1 MGASSSNPL
10 EAAGPTREPKP
21 IKIGVLHSLT
31 GTMSISEISVKDATL
46 LAVEEINAAGGVLGR
61 PLEAVIED
69 GASDLQTFAQKA
81 KQLLLEAQVAVV
93 FGCWTSASRKAVLPA
108 FEHSSGLLF
117 YPVQYEGLE
126 QCPNIFY
133 TGAAPN
139 QQIVPGVNYL
149 LAQGKRKIFLL
160 GSDYI
165 FPRTANLIV
174 KAQLAALGGELAGEV
189 YLPLGSKEVDEAI
202 AHILAVKPDAILNT
216 LNGDSNVAFFQNWR
230 EAGLKPQDLPVMSVS
245 VAEEEVRAIG
255 PENIAGHL
263 VVWNYFQTVDTPEN
277 RKFVKAYK
285 ARYGENRVTDDPI
298 ESAYFGVYL
307 WKQAVEKAGSTD
319 VVKVR
324 AAAKNMEFAA
334 PSGKVKIDAKTQHTW
349 KTVRIGKVK
358 SDGQIE
364 EIWNSGAQVQPDP
377 FLKAYPWAAAL
388 AQRQISLGTR
398 ASLIGLFVILV
409 LITWMAVGV
418 GWIGAVEMKNYLLA
432 IEAASAPAGVPEAA
446 MGVLVQQTL
455 LVASRTQHWLLGAL
469 VLSSIAGI
477 VGFVSVSA
485 IIRNIGLV
493 RKTAELMASG
503 DLTARSPVVSN
514 DAIGVLSSTLNTMA
528 QQISSL
534 LNGLEVRQRQL
545 EERSGELEVAKNAAE
560 AANRAKSTFLAN
572 MTHELR
578 TPLNAIIGY
587 SELLQ
592 EEAIELGEEEFVM
605 DLASINMAGKQLLS
619 IISDILDIS
628 KIEAGKMTLFLE
640 TFEVLN
646 LIEQVVTTVQPMLGK
661 NGNTLIVNC
670 DRNIGT
676 IYSDSSKLR
685 QALLNLASNAAK
697 FTDRGKITINVWK
710 EEGEV
715 LPIDNSEELPA
726 VRSRCQ
732 NPSIVFQVTDTGI
745 GMTEDQ
751 VSRLFGAFAQADD
764 STTRRYGGT
773 GLGLTISR
781 KFCQMMGGDIT
792 VESGFD
798 CGSSFTIRLPVAVKS
813 EKEVA
818 PDREIAEIQVE
829 SSPSVE
835 LETNAAA
842 TEAKQKEVRS
852 QPLDLPDAA
861 TVLVIDDDPD
871 ARDLITR
878 CLSKQGF
885 RVRSSASGQA
895 GLQLASELRP
905 DAITLDVMMPSMNGW
920 AVLSALK
927 ADPDLADIPVIMLTF
942 LDDKNQGLELGA
954 AEYLEK
960 PLDYKRFAALLS
972 KYQRARD

>member
-1 MGASSSNPL
+1 MGASSINPQQ
-10 EAAGPTREPKP
+10 AARP
-21 IKIGVLHSLT
+21 IRAPIEIGILHSLT

-46 LAVEEINAAGGVLGR
+46 LAVEEINEAGGVLGR
-61 PLEAVIED
+61 PLEVVIED

-81 KQLLLEAQVAVV
+81 KQLLQEAQVAVV

-108 FEHSSGLLF
+108 FEQYGGLLF

-126 QCPNIFY
+126 QSPNIFY

-139 QQIVPGVNYL
+139 QQMVPGVNYL

-165 FPRTANLIV
+165 FPRTANRIV

-189 YLPLGSKEVDEAI
+189 YLPLGSMEVDEAI
-202 AHILAVKPDAILNT
+202 ADILAVKPDAILNT
-216 LNGDSNVAFFQNWR
+216 LNGDSNVAFFQKLR
-230 EAGLKPQDLPVMSVS
+230 ESGLNPEDLPVMSAS
-245 VAEEEVRAIG
+245 IAEEEVRAIG
-255 PENIAGHL
+255 PSNIAGHL

-298 ESAYFGVYL
+298 EAAYFGVYL

-319 VVKVR
+319 AVKVR
-324 AAAKNMEFAA
+324 AAAKNMELAA
-334 PSGKVKIDAKTQHTW
+334 PSGKVKIDAETQHTW
-349 KTVRIGKVK
+349 KTVRIGKVR

-364 EIWNSGAQVQPDP
+364 EIWNSGAPVRPDP
-377 FLKAYPWAAAL
+377 FLKSYPWAAAL
-388 AQRQISLGTR
+388 APRRISVGTR

-409 LITWMAVGV
+409 LITWMAAGV
-418 GWIGAVEMKNYLLA
+418 GWIGTAEMKNYLLA
-432 IEAASAPAGVPEAA
+432 IEAASAPAAGVSEAA
-446 MGVLVQQTL
+446 MAVLVEQTL
-455 LVASRTQHWLLGAL
+455 FVASRTQHWLLGAL

-477 VGFVSVSA
+477 VACVSVSA
-485 IIRNIGLV
+485 IIRNLGLL
-493 RKTAELMASG
+493 RETAQLMASG
-503 DLTARSPVVSN
+503 DLTARSPVLSN

-534 LNGLEVRQRQL
+534 LKGLEVRQRQL
-545 EERSGELEVAKNAAE
+545 EERSRELEVAKNAAE

-592 EEAIELGEEEFVM
+592 EEAEELGEADFVM
-605 DLASINMAGKQLLS
+605 DLASINIAGKQLLS

-640 TFEVLN
+640 TFDVSN
-646 LIEQVVTTVQPMLGK
+646 LLEQVVTTVQPLVGK
-661 NGNTLIVNC
+661 NGNTLRVNC
-670 DRNIGT
+670 DRHIGT

-697 FTDRGKITINVWK
+697 FTDRGKIMINVWK

-715 LPIDNSEELPA
+715 LPDDNSEGLSKANSGCPNPA
-726 VRSRCQ
+726 
-732 NPSIVFQVTDTGI
+732 IVFQVTDTGI
-745 GMTEDQ
+745 GMTEEQ
-751 VSRLFGAFAQADD
+751 LSRLFGAFSQADD

-792 VESGFD
+792 VESKFE
-798 CGSSFTIRLPVAVKS
+798 CGSTFTIRLPVAVKS
-813 EKEVA
+813 QKE
-818 PDREIAEIQVE
+818 AEGDGDL
-829 SSPSVE
+829 S
-835 LETNAAA
+835 ET
-842 TEAKQKEVRS
+842 AKQLPQP
-852 QPLDLPDAA
+852 QPLQLPYAA

-871 ARDLITR
+871 SRDLITR

-885 RVRSSASGQA
+885 QVRSSASGEA
-895 GLQLASELRP
+895 GLQLAKDLLP
-905 DAITLDVMMPSMNGW
+905 DAITLDVMMPSMDGW

-927 ADPDLADIPVIMLTF
+927 ADRDLADIPVIMLTF
-942 LDDKNQGLELGA
+942 LDDKTQGLELGA
-954 AEYLEK
+954 AEYLRK
-960 PLDYKRFAALLS
+960 PLDYKHFAALLS
-972 KYQRARD
+972 KYQRSEKLVDC

>member
-10 EAAGPTREPKP
+10 EAAGPIAQP
-21 IKIGVLHSLT
+21 IEIGVLHSLT

-61 PLEAVIED
+61 PLEALIED

-108 FEHSSGLLF
+108 FEQSNGLLF

-126 QCPNIFY
+126 QCPNIIY

-189 YLPLGSKEVDEAI
+189 YLPLGSRDVDEAI

-216 LNGDSNVAFFQNWR
+216 LNGDSNVAFFQKLR

-245 VAEEEVRAIG
+245 VAEDEVRAIG
-255 PENIAGHL
+255 AENIAGHL
-263 VVWNYFQTVDTPEN
+263 VVWNYFQTVDSAEN

-298 ESAYFGVYL
+298 EAAYLGVYL

-324 AAAKNMEFAA
+324 AAAKNIEFAA
-334 PSGKVKIDAKTQHTW
+334 PSGMVKIDAQTQHIW
-349 KTVRIGKVK
+349 KTVRIGKVR
-358 SDGQIE
+358 SDGQID
-364 EIWNSGAQVQPDP
+364 EIWNSGAPVQPDP
-377 FLKAYPWAAAL
+377 FLKSYPWAAAL
-388 AQRQISLGTR
+388 VPRQISVGTR

-418 GWIGAVEMKNYLLA
+418 GWMGSVEMQNYLLA
-432 IEAASAPAGVPEAA
+432 IEAVSAAGVPESA
-446 MGVLVQQTL
+446 MAVLVQQTL
-455 LVASRTQHWLLGAL
+455 AVASRTQHLLLGAL

-477 VGFVSVSA
+477 LSCVSVSA
-485 IIRNIGLV
+485 IIRNLGLL
-493 RKTAELMASG
+493 RETAELMASG
-503 DLTARSPVVSN
+503 DFTVRSPVVSN

-528 QQISSL
+528 QQINSL
-534 LNGLEVRQRQL
+534 LKGLEVRQRQL
-545 EERSGELEVAKNAAE
+545 EERSRELEVAKNAAE

-605 DLASINMAGKQLLS
+605 DLASINLAGKQLLN

-640 TFEVLN
+640 TFDVWK
-646 LIEQVVTTVQPMLGK
+646 LIEQVVTTVQPLVGK
-661 NGNTLIVNC
+661 NGNSLSINC
-670 DRNIGT
+670 DNIGT
-676 IYSDSSKLR
+676 IYSDFSKLR
-685 QALLNLASNAAK
+685 QALLNLASNSAK
-697 FTDRGKITINVWK
+697 FTDRGKITINVWQEAGK
-710 EEGEV
+710 V
-715 LPIDNSEELPA
+715 SSVDNSEELLTAISLCEKPA
-726 VRSRCQ
+726 ML
-732 NPSIVFQVTDTGI
+732 VFQVTDTGI
-745 GMTEDQ
+745 GMTDDQ
-751 VSRLFGAFAQADD
+751 VSSLFGAFTQADD
-764 STTRRYGGT
+764 STTRKYGGT

-792 VESGFD
+792 VESEFD
-798 CGSSFTIRLPVAVKS
+798 CGSTFTIRLPLMVKS
-813 EKEVA
+813 EKEVEG
-818 PDREIAEIQVE
+818 DRAIAEIPADA
-829 SSPSVE
+829 SSNLDTIVVPIEV
-835 LETNAAA
+835 N
-842 TEAKQKEVRS
+842 KPIEVRS
-852 QPLDLPDAA
+852 QPLELPNAA

-885 RVRSSASGQA
+885 RVRSSASGEA
-895 GLQLASELRP
+895 GLQLAKELLP
-905 DAITLDVMMPSMNGW
+905 DAITLDVMMPSMDGW

-927 ADPDLADIPVIMLTF
+927 ADRDLANIPVIMLTF

-954 AEYLEK
+954 AEYLRK

-972 KYQRARD
+972 KYQRQ

>member
-1 MGASSSNPL
+1 MGARSSNPL
-10 EAAGPTREPKP
+10 EAAGPTRSP
-21 IKIGVLHSLT
+21 IEIGVLHSLT

-61 PLEAVIED
+61 PLKAVIED

-81 KQLLLEAQVAVV
+81 KQLLLESQVKVV

-108 FEHSSGLLF
+108 FEQSSGLLF

-165 FPRTANLIV
+165 FPRTANRIV

-189 YLPLGSKEVDEAI
+189 YLPLGSRDVDEAI
-202 AHILAVKPDAILNT
+202 AHIVAVKPDAILNT
-216 LNGDSNVAFFQNWR
+216 LNGDSNVAFFLRLR
-230 EAGLKPQDLPVMSVS
+230 EAGLKPEDLPVMSVS
-245 VAEEEVRAIG
+245 IAEEEVRAIG
-255 PENIAGHL
+255 PSNIAGHL
-263 VVWNYFQTVDTPEN
+263 VVWNYFQTVDTAEN

-298 ESAYFGVYL
+298 EAAYLGVYL

-319 VVKVR
+319 MVKVR
-324 AAAKNMEFAA
+324 AAAKNIEFAA
-334 PSGKVKIDAKTQHTW
+334 PSGKVKIDAQTQHTW
-349 KTVRIGKVK
+349 KTVRIGKVRP
-358 SDGQIE
+358 DGQIE
-364 EIWNSGAQVQPDP
+364 EIWNSGTPVQPDP
-377 FLKAYPWAAAL
+377 FLKNYPWAAAL
-388 AQRQISLGTR
+388 APRQISLGSR

-418 GWIGAVEMKNYLLA
+418 GWMGSVEMQNYLLA
-432 IEAASAPAGVPEAA
+432 IEAASAAGAPESA
-446 MGVLVQQTL
+446 MAVLVQQTL
-455 LVASRTQHWLLGAL
+455 AVASRTQHLLLGAL

-477 VGFVSVSA
+477 FACGSVSA
-485 IIRNIGLV
+485 IIRNLGLL
-493 RKTAELMASG
+493 RETAQLMASG

-514 DAIGVLSSTLNTMA
+514 DAIGVLSSALNTMA

-534 LNGLEVRQRQL
+534 LKGLEVRQRQL

-605 DLASINMAGKQLLS
+605 DLASINMAGKQLLN

-646 LIEQVVTTVQPMLGK
+646 LVEQVVTTVQPLVGK
-661 NGNTLIVNC
+661 NGNTLSVNC
-670 DRNIGT
+670 DPNIGT
-676 IYSDSSKLR
+676 IYSDFSKLR

-710 EEGEV
+710 EEREV
-715 LPIDNSEELPA
+715 LPADNSEELSATP
-726 VRSRCQ
+726 SRRE
-732 NPSIVFQVTDTGI
+732 NSAIVFQVIDTGI
-745 GMTEDQ
+745 GMTDDQ
-751 VSRLFGAFAQADD
+751 VSRLFGAFSQADD

-792 VESGFD
+792 VESEFD
-798 CGSSFTIRLPVAVKS
+798 CGSTFTIRLPLMVKS
-813 EKEVA
+813 EKEVKG
-818 PDREIAEIQVE
+818 DRAITEISADT
-829 SSPSVE
+829 SSNLDTSVVPIEVKKPVE
-835 LETNAAA
+835 L
-842 TEAKQKEVRS
+842 RS
-852 QPLDLPDAA
+852 QPLELPNAA

-885 RVRSSASGQA
+885 RVLSSASGEA
-895 GLQLASELRP
+895 GLLLAKELRP
-905 DAITLDVMMPSMNGW
+905 DAITLDVMMPSMDGW

-927 ADPDLADIPVIMLTF
+927 ADRDLADIPVIMLTF

-954 AEYLEK
+954 AEYLRK
-960 PLDYKRFAALLS
+960 PLDYKRFADLLS
-972 KYQRARD
+972 KYQLTVDS

>member
-10 EAAGPTREPKP
+10 KAAGPIREP
-21 IKIGVLHSLT
+21 IEIGILHSLT
-31 GTMSISEISVKDATL
+31 GTMSIGEISVKDATL

-81 KQLLLEAQVAVV
+81 KQLLQEARVAVV

-108 FEHSSGLLF
+108 FEQYGGLLF

-126 QCPNIFY
+126 QCPNVFY

-165 FPRTANLIV
+165 FPRTANTIV

-189 YLPLGSKEVDEAI
+189 YLPLGSMEVEEAI

-216 LNGDSNVAFFQNWR
+216 LNGDSNVAFFQKLA
-230 EAGLKPQDLPVMSVS
+230 EAGLKPEDLPVMSAS
-245 VAEEEVRAIG
+245 IAEEEVRAIG
-255 PENIAGHL
+255 PSNIAGHL

-285 ARYGENRVTDDPI
+285 ARYGQNRVTDDPI
-298 ESAYFGVYL
+298 EAAYFGVYL

-319 VVKVR
+319 AVKVR

-334 PSGKVKIDAKTQHTW
+334 PSGKVKIDAQTQHTW
-349 KTVRIGKVK
+349 KTVRIGKVRL
-358 SDGQIE
+358 DGQIE
-364 EIWNSGAQVQPDP
+364 EIWNSGAPVRPDP
-377 FLKAYPWAAAL
+377 FLKSYPWAAAL
-388 AQRQISLGTR
+388 APRRISVGTR
-398 ASLIGLFVILV
+398 ASLIGLFAILV
-409 LITWMAVGV
+409 LITWMAAGV
-418 GWIGAVEMKNYLLA
+418 GWMGIVQMKNYLLA
-432 IEAASAPAGVPEAA
+432 IEAASDPAAGVSEAA

-455 LVASRTQHWLLGAL
+455 FVASRTQHWLLGAL

-477 VGFVSVSA
+477 AACVSVSA
-485 IIRNIGLV
+485 IIRNLGLL
-493 RKTAELMASG
+493 RKTAQLMASG

-514 DAIGVLSSTLNTMA
+514 DAIGVLSSALNTMA
-528 QQISSL
+528 QQINSL
-534 LNGLEVRQRQL
+534 LKGLEVRQRQL
-545 EERSGELEVAKNAAE
+545 EERSRELEVAKNAAE

-592 EEAIELGEEEFVM
+592 EEAQELGEEDFVM
-605 DLASINMAGKQLLS
+605 DLASINIAGKQLLN

-640 TFEVLN
+640 TFDVLN
-646 LIEQVVTTVQPMLGK
+646 LLEQVVTTVQPLVGK

-670 DRNIGT
+670 DRNVGS

-685 QALLNLASNAAK
+685 QALLNLTSNAAK

-710 EEGEV
+710 EEEREV
-715 LPIDNSEELPA
+715 LPPDTSEELSIA
-726 VRSRCQ
+726 NSGCQ
-732 NPSIVFQVTDTGI
+732 NPAIVFQVTDTGI

-751 VSRLFGAFAQADD
+751 LSRLFGAFSQADD

-781 KFCQMMGGDIT
+781 RFCQMMGGDIT
-792 VESGFD
+792 VESEFD
-798 CGSSFTIRLPVAVKS
+798 CGSTFTIRLPVAVQS
-813 EKEVA
+813 
-818 PDREIAEIQVE
+818 
-829 SSPSVE
+829 
-835 LETNAAA
+835 
-842 TEAKQKEVRS
+842 QKEAQGDESLPETRDKLRP
-852 QPLDLPDAA
+852 QPLQLPDAA

-871 ARDLITR
+871 SRDLITR

-885 RVRSSASGQA
+885 QVRSSASGEA
-895 GLQLASELRP
+895 GLELAKELLP
-905 DAITLDVMMPSMNGW
+905 AAITLDVMMPSMDGW

-927 ADPDLADIPVIMLTF
+927 ADRDLADIPVIMLTF

-954 AEYLEK
+954 AEYLRK
-960 PLDYKRFAALLS
+960 PVDYKHFADLLS
-972 KYQRARD
+972 KYQRPRN

>member
-1 MGASSSNPL
+1 MGARSSNPL
-10 EAAGPTREPKP
+10 EAAGPTREP

-31 GTMSISEISVKDATL
+31 GTMSISEISVKDGTL

-93 FGCWTSASRKAVLPA
+93 FGCWTSASRKAVQPA
-108 FEHSSGLLF
+108 FERCSGLLF

-189 YLPLGSKEVDEAI
+189 YLPLGSREVGEAI
-202 AHILAVKPDAILNT
+202 ADILAVKPDAILNT
-216 LNGDSNVAFFQNWR
+216 LNGCSNVAFFLHLR
-230 EAGLKPQDLPVMSVS
+230 EAGLKPEDLPVMSVS
-245 VAEEEVRAIG
+245 VAEEEVRTIG
-255 PENIAGHL
+255 PSNIAGHL

-298 ESAYFGVYL
+298 EAAYLGVYL

-324 AAAKNMEFAA
+324 AAAKNIEFAA
-334 PSGKVKIDAKTQHTW
+334 PSGKVKIDAQTQHTW
-349 KTVRIGKVK
+349 KTVRIGKVRL
-358 SDGQIE
+358 DGQIE
-364 EIWNSGAQVQPDP
+364 EIWNSGAPVRPDP
-377 FLKAYPWAAAL
+377 FLKSYPWAAAL
-388 AQRQISLGTR
+388 APRQISLGSR

-418 GWIGAVEMKNYLLA
+418 GWMGSVEIKNYLLV
-432 IEAASAPAGVPEAA
+432 IKTASAPAGVSEAA
-446 MGVLVQQTL
+446 MAVLVQQTL
-455 LVASRTQHWLLGAL
+455 AVVSRTQHWLLGAL
-469 VLSSIAGI
+469 VLSAIAGI

-485 IIRNIGLV
+485 ILRNLGLL
-493 RKTAELMASG
+493 RETAEQMASG

-534 LNGLEVRQRQL
+534 LSGLEVRQRQL
-545 EERSGELEVAKNAAE
+545 EERSAQLEVAKNAAE
-560 AANRAKSTFLAN
+560 AANRAKSSFLAN

-592 EEAIELGEEEFVM
+592 EEALELGEEEFVM
-605 DLASINMAGKQLLS
+605 DLASINIAGKQLLN

-646 LIEQVVTTVQPMLGK
+646 LIEQVVTTVQPMVGK

-676 IYSDSSKLR
+676 IYADSSKLR
-685 QALLNLASNAAK
+685 QALLNLVSNAAK
-697 FTDRGKITINVWK
+697 FTDQGKITINVWK

-715 LPIDNSEELPA
+715 LPLDNSEELSA
-726 VRSRCQ
+726 ARSRSQ
-732 NPSIVFQVTDTGI
+732 MPSIVFQVTDTGI

-764 STTRRYGGT
+764 STSRRYGGT

-792 VESGFD
+792 LESKFD
-798 CGSSFTIRLPVAVKS
+798 CGSTFTIRLPVV
-813 EKEVA
+813 
-818 PDREIAEIQVE
+818 VE
-829 SSPSVE
+829 SQTE
-835 LETNAAA
+835 ETP
-842 TEAKQKEVRS
+842 VRL

-861 TVLVIDDDPD
+861 TVLVIDDDPN
-871 ARDLITR
+871 ARDLMTR
-878 CLSKQGF
+878 CLSKQRF
-885 RVRSSASGQA
+885 RVHSSASGEG
-895 GLQLASELRP
+895 GLLLAKELRP
-905 DAITLDVMMPSMNGW
+905 DAIILDVMMPSMDGW

-927 ADPDLADIPVIMLTF
+927 ADPDLADIPVIMITF
-942 LDDKNQGLELGA
+942 VDDKNHGLKLGA
-954 AEYLEK
+954 AEYLRK
-960 PLDYKRFAALLS
+960 PLDYKHFAALLS
-972 KYQRARD
+972 KYQDLGK

>member
-1 MGASSSNPL
+1 MGARSSNPL
-10 EAAGPTREPKP
+10 EAAGPTREP

-93 FGCWTSASRKAVLPA
+93 FGCWTSASRKAVQPA
-108 FEHSSGLLF
+108 FAHRSGLLF

-126 QCPNIFY
+126 QCPNTFY

-165 FPRTANLIV
+165 FPRTANRIV
-174 KAQLAALGGELAGEV
+174 KAQLAALGGELAGEA
-189 YLPLGSKEVDEAI
+189 YLPLGSKEVGEAI
-202 AHILAVKPDAILNT
+202 ADILAVKPDAILNT
-216 LNGDSNVAFFQNWR
+216 LNGDSNVAFFLHLR
-230 EAGLKPQDLPVMSVS
+230 EAGLKPEDLPVMSVS
-245 VAEEEVRAIG
+245 VAEEEVRTIG
-255 PENIAGHL
+255 PSNIAGHL

-298 ESAYFGVYL
+298 EAAYLGVYL

-324 AAAKNMEFAA
+324 AAAKNIEFAA
-334 PSGKVKIDAKTQHTW
+334 PSGKVKIDAQTQHTW
-349 KTVRIGKVK
+349 KTVRIGKVRL
-358 SDGQIE
+358 DGQIE
-364 EIWNSGAQVQPDP
+364 EIWNSGAPVRPDP
-377 FLKAYPWAAAL
+377 FLKSYPWAAAL
-388 AQRQISLGTR
+388 APRQISLGSR

-418 GWIGAVEMKNYLLA
+418 GWMGSVEIKNYLLV
-432 IEAASAPAGVPEAA
+432 IKTASGSAGVSEAA
-446 MGVLVQQTL
+446 MAVLVQQTL
-455 LVASRTQHWLLGAL
+455 AVVSRTQHWLLGAL
-469 VLSSIAGI
+469 VLSAIAGI

-485 IIRNIGLV
+485 IIRNLGLL
-493 RKTAELMASG
+493 RETAEQMSSG

-534 LNGLEVRQRQL
+534 LSGLEVRQRQL
-545 EERSGELEVAKNAAE
+545 EERSAQLEVAKNAAE
-560 AANRAKSTFLAN
+560 AANRAKSSFLAN

-592 EEAIELGEEEFVM
+592 EEALELGEEEFVM
-605 DLASINMAGKQLLS
+605 DLASINIAGKQLLN

-640 TFEVLN
+640 NVEVLN
-646 LIEQVVTTVQPMLGK
+646 LIEQVVTTVQPMVGK

-676 IYSDSSKLR
+676 IYADSSKLR
-685 QALLNLASNAAK
+685 QALLNLVSNAAK

-710 EEGEV
+710 EQGEV
-715 LPIDNSEELPA
+715 LPLDNSEELSA
-726 VRSRCQ
+726 TRSRCQ
-732 NPSIVFQVTDTGI
+732 IPSIVFQVTDTGI

-751 VSRLFGAFAQADD
+751 VSRLFGAFTQADD

-792 VESGFD
+792 LESKFD
-798 CGSSFTIRLPVAVKS
+798 CGSTFTIRLPVVVVS
-813 EKEVA
+813 
-818 PDREIAEIQVE
+818 Q
-829 SSPSVE
+829 
-835 LETNAAA
+835 
-842 TEAKQKEVRS
+842 TEEKEVRS
-852 QPLDLPDAA
+852 KPLGLPADA
-861 TVLVIDDDPD
+861 TVLVIDDDPN
-871 ARDLITR
+871 ARDLMTR

-885 RVRSSASGQA
+885 RVQSSASGEG
-895 GLQLASELRP
+895 GLLLAKQLQP
-905 DAITLDVMMPSMNGW
+905 DAIILDVMMPSMDGW

-927 ADPDLADIPVIMLTF
+927 ADPDLADIPVIMITY

-954 AEYLEK
+954 AEYLRK

-972 KYQRARD
+972 KYQGLGK

>member
-1 MGASSSNPL
+1 MGARSSNPL
-10 EAAGPTREPKP
+10 EAAGPACEP

-61 PLEAVIED
+61 PLEAVIAD

-81 KQLLLEAQVAVV
+81 KQLLQESQVAVV

-108 FEHSSGLLF
+108 FEYGNGLLF

-189 YLPLGSKEVDEAI
+189 YLPLGSREVDEAI

-216 LNGDSNVAFFQNWR
+216 LNGDSNVAFFHQLR
-230 EAGLKPQDLPVMSVS
+230 EAGLKPEDLPVMSVS
-245 VAEEEVRAIG
+245 VAEEEIRAIG
-255 PENIAGHL
+255 PSNIAGHW
-263 VVWNYFQTVDTPEN
+263 VVWNYFQTVDTAEN
-277 RKFVKAYK
+277 QKFVKDYK

-298 ESAYFGVYL
+298 EAAYLGVYL
-307 WKQAVEKAGSTD
+307 WKEAVEKAGSID
-319 VVKVR
+319 VIKVR
-324 AAAKNMEFAA
+324 AAAKNIEFAA
-334 PSGKVKIDAKTQHTW
+334 PSGMVKIDAQTQHTW
-349 KTVRIGKVK
+349 KTVRIGQVR

-364 EIWNSGAQVQPDP
+364 EIWNSGAPVQPDP
-377 FLKAYPWAAAL
+377 FLKSYPWAAAL
-388 AQRQISLGTR
+388 SPKQISVGTR
-398 ASLIGLFVILV
+398 ASLLGLFVIMV

-418 GWIGAVEMKNYLLA
+418 GWMGSLEMKNSLLAIQATSAPGGAVEATMAVLA
-432 IEAASAPAGVPEAA
+432 E
-446 MGVLVQQTL
+446 QTMA
-455 LVASRTQHWLLGAL
+455 VASRTQSWLVGAL

-477 VGFVSVSA
+477 VACVSVSA
-485 IIRNIGLV
+485 IIRNLGLL
-493 RKTAELMASG
+493 RETAQQIASG

-534 LNGLEVRQRQL
+534 LKGLEVRQRQL
-545 EERSGELEVAKNAAE
+545 EERSSELEIAKNAAE

-592 EEAIELGEEEFVM
+592 EEALELGEEEFVM
-605 DLASINMAGKQLLS
+605 DLASINMAGKQLLN

-640 TFEVLN
+640 TFDVLN
-646 LIEQVVTTVQPMLGK
+646 LVDQVVTTVQPLMAK
-661 NGNTLIVNC
+661 NGNTLSVNC
-670 DRNIGT
+670 DRDIGT
-676 IYSDSSKLR
+676 IHADSAKLR

-697 FTDRGKITINVWK
+697 FTDRGKITLNVWK
-710 EEGEV
+710 EEWEV
-715 LPIDNSEELPA
+715 LPVENSEDLSDIGSEFH
-726 VRSRCQ
+726 RY
-732 NPSIVFQVTDTGI
+732 SIVFQVTDTGI
-745 GMTEDQ
+745 GMTDDQ
-751 VSRLFGAFAQADD
+751 ISRLFGAFSQADD

-792 VESGFD
+792 VESEFD
-798 CGSSFTIRLPVAVKS
+798 CGSTFTIRLPMAIKI
-813 EKEVA
+813 EKEAEKEAA
-818 PDREIAEIQVE
+818 PE
-829 SSPSVE
+829 
-835 LETNAAA
+835 ETS
-842 TEAKQKEVRS
+842 QQEVRS
-852 QPLDLPDAA
+852 QTLELPDAA

-871 ARDLITR
+871 SRDLIAR

-885 RVRSSASGQA
+885 RVLSSASGEE
-895 GLQLASELRP
+895 GLKLAKESLP
-905 DAITLDVMMPSMNGW
+905 DAITLDVMMPSMDGW

-927 ADPDLADIPVIMLTF
+927 ADPDLANIPVIMLTF
-942 LDDKNQGLELGA
+942 LDDQNHGLELGA
-954 AEYLEK
+954 AEYLRK
-960 PLDYKRFAALLS
+960 PLDYKRFADLLS
-972 KYQRARD
+972 KYQRPQK

>member
-1 MGASSSNPL
+1 MGATSSNPL
-10 EAAGPTREPKP
+10 ETAGPTREP

-61 PLEAVIED
+61 PLAAVIED

-93 FGCWTSASRKAVLPA
+93 FGCWTSASRKAVLPI
-108 FEHSSGLLF
+108 FEHGRGLLF

-165 FPRTANLIV
+165 FPRTANRIV

-189 YLPLGSKEVDEAI
+189 YLPLGSKEVGEAI
-202 AHILAVKPDAILNT
+202 AHILAVKPDAIVNT
-216 LNGDSNVAFFQNWR
+216 LNGDSNVAFFQKLR
-230 EAGLKPQDLPVMSVS
+230 EAGLKPEDFPVMSVS
-245 VAEEEVRAIG
+245 IAEEEVRAIG
-255 PENIAGHL
+255 PSNIAGHL

-298 ESAYFGVYL
+298 EAAYLGVYL

-319 VVKVR
+319 VLKVR
-324 AAAKNMEFAA
+324 AAAKNIEFAA
-334 PSGKVKIDAKTQHTW
+334 PSGKVKIDAQTQHIW
-349 KTVRIGKVK
+349 KTVRIGKVRL
-358 SDGQIE
+358 DGQIE
-364 EIWNSGAQVQPDP
+364 EIWNSGVPVQPDP
-377 FLKAYPWAAAL
+377 FLKGCAWAAAL
-388 AQRQISLGTR
+388 APRPISLGTR
-398 ASLIGLFVILV
+398 ASLSGLFVILV

-418 GWIGAVEMKNYLLA
+418 GWMGSVEMKNYLLT
-432 IEAASAPAGVPEAA
+432 IEAASGSAAGVSEAA
-446 MGVLVQQTL
+446 MVVLVQQTL
-455 LVASRTQHWLLGAL
+455 FVASRTQHWLMGAL
-469 VLSSIAGI
+469 VLSLIAGI
-477 VGFVSVSA
+477 VAFVSVSA
-485 IIRNIGLV
+485 IIRNLGLL
-493 RKTAELMASG
+493 RETAEQMASG

-545 EERSGELEVAKNAAE
+545 EERSRELEVAKNAAE

-592 EEAIELGEEEFVM
+592 EEALELGEEEFVM
-605 DLASINMAGKQLLS
+605 DLASINMAGKQLLT

-628 KIEAGKMTLFLE
+628 KIEAGKVTLFLE
-640 TFEVLN
+640 TFEVWD
-646 LIEQVVTTVQPMLGK
+646 LIEEVVTTVQPTLGK

-697 FTDRGKITINVWK
+697 FTERGKITINVWK

-715 LPIDNSEELPA
+715 LPIDNSEELSADP
-726 VRSRCQ
+726 SRCQ
-732 NPSIVFQVTDTGI
+732 KPSIVFQVTDTGI

-751 VSRLFGAFAQADD
+751 VSRLFGAFTQADD

-792 VESGFD
+792 LESKFD
-798 CGSSFTIRLPVAVKS
+798 CGSTFTIRLPIEVKS
-813 EKEVA
+813 QKEVA
-818 PDREIAEIQVE
+818 PDREIAEIQAE
-829 SSPSVE
+829 SSLE
-835 LETNAAA
+835 LETRAAA
-842 TEAKQKEVRS
+842 TAVKQKEVRS
-852 QPLDLPDAA
+852 PALDLPDAA

-871 ARDLITR
+871 ARDLIAR

-895 GLQLASELRP
+895 GLLLAKELLP

-927 ADPDLADIPVIMLTF
+927 ADPDLTDIPVIMLTF

-972 KYQRARD
+972 KYQGLGK

>member
-1 MGASSSNPL
+1 MGARSSNPL
-10 EAAGPTREPKP
+10 EAAGPTREP

-31 GTMSISEISVKDATL
+31 GTMSISEISVKDGTL

-108 FEHSSGLLF
+108 FEHGSGLLF

-189 YLPLGSKEVDEAI
+189 YLPLGSKEVGEAI
-202 AHILAVKPDAILNT
+202 ADILAVKPDAILNT
-216 LNGDSNVAFFQNWR
+216 LNGDSNVAFFLHLQ
-230 EAGLKPQDLPVMSVS
+230 EAGLKPEDLPVMSVS

-255 PENIAGHL
+255 PSNIAGHL

-298 ESAYFGVYL
+298 EAAYLGVYL

-324 AAAKNMEFAA
+324 AAAKNIEFAA
-334 PSGKVKIDAKTQHTW
+334 PSGKVKIDAQTQHTW
-349 KTVRIGKVK
+349 KTVRIGKVRL
-358 SDGQIE
+358 DGQIE
-364 EIWNSGAQVQPDP
+364 EIWNSGAPVRPDP
-377 FLKAYPWAAAL
+377 FLKSYPWAAAL
-388 AQRQISLGTR
+388 APRQISLGSR

-418 GWIGAVEMKNYLLA
+418 GWMGSVEIKNYLLL
-432 IEAASAPAGVPEAA
+432 IKTASAPAGVSEAA
-446 MGVLVQQTL
+446 MAVLVQQTL
-455 LVASRTQHWLLGAL
+455 AVVSRTQHWLLAAL

-485 IIRNIGLV
+485 IIRNLGLL
-493 RKTAELMASG
+493 RETAELMASG
-503 DLTARSPVVSN
+503 DLTARSPVVSS

-534 LNGLEVRQRQL
+534 LSGLEVRQRQL

-592 EEAIELGEEEFVM
+592 EEALELGEEEFVM
-605 DLASINMAGKQLLS
+605 DLASINIAGKQLLN

-640 TFEVLN
+640 TVEVLN
-646 LIEQVVTTVQPMLGK
+646 LIEQVVTTVQPMVGK

-676 IYSDSSKLR
+676 IYADSSKLR
-685 QALLNLASNAAK
+685 QALLNLVSNAAK

-715 LPIDNSEELPA
+715 WPLDNSEELSAAP
-726 VRSRCQ
+726 SRCQ
-732 NPSIVFQVTDTGI
+732 MPSIVFQVTDTGI
-745 GMTEDQ
+745 GMTEEQ

-792 VESGFD
+792 LESKFD
-798 CGSSFTIRLPVAVKS
+798 CGSTFTIGLPVV
-813 EKEVA
+813 
-818 PDREIAEIQVE
+818 VE
-829 SSPSVE
+829 SQTE
-835 LETNAAA
+835 ETP
-842 TEAKQKEVRS
+842 VRL

-861 TVLVIDDDPD
+861 TVLVIDDDPN
-871 ARDLITR
+871 ARDLMTR
-878 CLSKQGF
+878 CLSKQRF
-885 RVRSSASGQA
+885 RVHSSASGEG
-895 GLQLASELRP
+895 GLLLAKQLLP
-905 DAITLDVMMPSMNGW
+905 DAIILDVMMPSMDGW

-927 ADPDLADIPVIMLTF
+927 ADPDLADIPVIMITF
-942 LDDKNQGLELGA
+942 LDDKNHGLKLGA
-954 AEYLEK
+954 AEYLRK

-972 KYQRARD
+972 KYQSLGK

>member
-1 MGASSSNPL
+1 MGARSSNPL
-10 EAAGPTREPKP
+10 EAAGPTREP

-93 FGCWTSASRKAVLPA
+93 FGCWTSASRKAVQPA
-108 FEHSSGLLF
+108 FEHGSGLLF

-165 FPRTANLIV
+165 FPRTANRIV

-189 YLPLGSKEVDEAI
+189 YLPLGSKEVGEAI
-202 AHILAVKPDAILNT
+202 AHILAVQPDAILNT
-216 LNGDSNVAFFQNWR
+216 LNGDSNVAFFLHLR
-230 EAGLKPQDLPVMSVS
+230 EAGLKPEDLPVMSVS
-245 VAEEEVRAIG
+245 VAEEEVRTIG
-255 PENIAGHL
+255 PSNIAGHL

-298 ESAYFGVYL
+298 EAAYLGVYL

-324 AAAKNMEFAA
+324 AAAKNIEFAA
-334 PSGKVKIDAKTQHTW
+334 PSGKVKIDAQTQHTW
-349 KTVRIGKVK
+349 KTVRIGKVRL
-358 SDGQIE
+358 DGQIE
-364 EIWNSGAQVQPDP
+364 EIWNSGAPVRPDP
-377 FLKAYPWAAAL
+377 FLKSYPWAAAL
-388 AQRQISLGTR
+388 APRQISLGSR

-418 GWIGAVEMKNYLLA
+418 GWMGSVEIKNYLLV
-432 IEAASAPAGVPEAA
+432 IKTASAPAGVSEAA
-446 MGVLVQQTL
+446 MAVLVQQTL
-455 LVASRTQHWLLGAL
+455 AVVSRTQHWLLGAL
-469 VLSSIAGI
+469 VLSAIAGI

-485 IIRNIGLV
+485 IIRNLGLL
-493 RKTAELMASG
+493 RETAELMASG

-534 LNGLEVRQRQL
+534 LSGLEVRQRQL
-545 EERSGELEVAKNAAE
+545 EERSAQLEVAKNAAE
-560 AANRAKSTFLAN
+560 AANRAKSSFLAN

-592 EEAIELGEEEFVM
+592 EEALELGEEEFVM
-605 DLASINMAGKQLLS
+605 DLASINIAGKQLLN

-640 TFEVLN
+640 NVEVLN
-646 LIEQVVTTVQPMLGK
+646 LLEQVVTTVQPMLGK

-676 IYSDSSKLR
+676 IYADSAKLR
-685 QALLNLASNAAK
+685 QALLNLVSNAAK

-710 EEGEV
+710 EQGEV
-715 LPIDNSEELPA
+715 LPLDNSEELSA
-726 VRSRCQ
+726 ACSRCQ
-732 NPSIVFQVTDTGI
+732 MPSIVFQVTDTGI

-792 VESGFD
+792 LESKFD
-798 CGSSFTIRLPVAVKS
+798 CGSTFTIALPVV
-813 EKEVA
+813 
-818 PDREIAEIQVE
+818 VE
-829 SSPSVE
+829 SQTE
-835 LETNAAA
+835 ETPV
-842 TEAKQKEVRS
+842 QL

-861 TVLVIDDDPD
+861 TVLVIDDDPN
-871 ARDLITR
+871 ARDLMTR
-878 CLSKQGF
+878 CLSKHRF
-885 RVRSSASGQA
+885 RVHSSASGEG
-895 GLQLASELRP
+895 GLLLAKELLP
-905 DAITLDVMMPSMNGW
+905 DAIILDVMMPSMDGW

-927 ADPDLADIPVIMLTF
+927 ADPDLADIPVIMITF
-942 LDDKNQGLELGA
+942 LDDKHHGLKLGA
-954 AEYLEK
+954 AEYLRK

-972 KYQRARD
+972 KYQGLGK

>member
-1 MGASSSNPL
+1 MGSRSSKPL
-10 EAAGPTREPKP
+10 AAAGPTREP

-46 LAVEEINAAGGVLGR
+46 LAVEEINVAGGVLGR

-93 FGCWTSASRKAVLPA
+93 FGCWTSASRKAVQPA
-108 FEHSSGLLF
+108 FDQGKGLLF
-117 YPVQYEGLE
+117 YPLQYEGLE
-126 QCPNIFY
+126 QCPNIVY

-160 GSDYI
+160 GSDYL
-165 FPRTANLIV
+165 FPRTANRIV
-174 KAQLAALGGELAGEV
+174 KAQLAAQGGELAGEV
-189 YLPLGSKEVDEAI
+189 YLPLGSREVGEAI

-216 LNGDSNVAFFQNWR
+216 LNGDSNVAFFQKLR
-230 EAGLKPQDLPVMSVS
+230 EAGVKPDDLPVMSVS

-255 PENIAGHL
+255 PSNIAGHL

-298 ESAYFGVYL
+298 EAAYLGVYL

-324 AAAKNMEFAA
+324 AAAKNIEFAA
-334 PSGKVKIDAKTQHTW
+334 PSGKVKIDAQTQHTW
-349 KTVRIGKVK
+349 KTVRIGKVRL
-358 SDGQIE
+358 DGQIE
-364 EIWNSGAQVQPDP
+364 EIWNSGAPVQPDP
-377 FLKAYPWAAAL
+377 FLKGYPWAAAL
-388 AQRQISLGTR
+388 ATRGISLGTR
-398 ASLIGLFVILV
+398 ASLSGLFVILV

-418 GWIGAVEMKNYLLA
+418 GWMGSVEMKNYLLT
-432 IEAASAPAGVPEAA
+432 IEAASDPAAGVPEAA
-446 MGVLVQQTL
+446 MAVLVQQTL
-455 LVASRTQHWLLGAL
+455 WVASRTQHWLMGAL
-469 VLSSIAGI
+469 GLSLIAGI
-477 VGFVSVSA
+477 VAFVSVSA
-485 IIRNIGLV
+485 IIRNLGLL
-493 RKTAELMASG
+493 RETAEQMASG

-545 EERSGELEVAKNAAE
+545 EERSRELEVAKNAAE

-592 EEAIELGEEEFVM
+592 EEALELGEEEFVM
-605 DLASINMAGKQLLS
+605 DLASINMAGKQLLT

-628 KIEAGKMTLFLE
+628 KIEAGKVTLFLE
-640 TFEVLN
+640 TFEVWN
-646 LIEQVVTTVQPMLGK
+646 LIEEVVTTVQPQLGK
-661 NGNTLIVNC
+661 NGNTLMVNC

-676 IYSDSSKLR
+676 IYSDLSKLR
-685 QALLNLASNAAK
+685 QALLNLVTNAAK

-715 LPIDNSEELPA
+715 LPLDNSQELSA
-726 VRSRCQ
+726 AFSRCQ
-732 NPSIVFQVTDTGI
+732 QPAIVFQVTDTGI

-751 VSRLFGAFAQADD
+751 VSRLFAAFAQADD
-764 STTRRYGGT
+764 STTRKYGGT

-792 VESGFD
+792 VDSEFG
-798 CGSSFTIRLPVAVKS
+798 CGSSFTIRLPIAVTS
-813 EKEVA
+813 PKEA
-818 PDREIAEIQVE
+818 QDDRETAEMQPK
-829 SSPSVE
+829 SSDDD
-835 LETNAAA
+835 LETSAES
-842 TEAKQKEVRS
+842 TEAKQKAVRS
-852 QPLDLPDAA
+852 QALELPNAA

-871 ARDLITR
+871 ARDLMTR

-885 RVRSSASGQA
+885 RVRSSASGQG
-895 GLQLASELRP
+895 GLMLAKDLLP
-905 DAITLDVMMPSMNGW
+905 DAIILDVMMPSMDGW

-927 ADPDLADIPVIMLTF
+927 ADRDLVDIPVIMITF
-942 LDDKNQGLELGA
+942 LDDQNQGLELGA
-954 AEYLEK
+954 AEYVRK
-960 PLDYKRFAALLS
+960 PVDYKRFAALLS
-972 KYQRARD
+972 KYQGLGK

>member
-1 MGASSSNPL
+1 MGARSSNPL
-10 EAAGPTREPKP
+10 EAAGPTREP

-81 KQLLLEAQVAVV
+81 KQLLLEAQVVVV

-108 FEHSSGLLF
+108 FDHSNGLLF

-160 GSDYI
+160 GSDYV
-165 FPRTANLIV
+165 FPRTANRIV

-189 YLPLGSKEVDEAI
+189 YLPLGSSEVGEAI

-216 LNGDSNVAFFQNWR
+216 LNGDSNVAFFQKLR
-230 EAGLKPQDLPVMSVS
+230 EAGVKPDDLPVMSVS

-255 PENIAGHL
+255 PSNIAGHL

-298 ESAYFGVYL
+298 EAAYLGVYL

-324 AAAKNMEFAA
+324 AAAKNIEFAA
-334 PSGKVKIDAKTQHTW
+334 PSGKVKIDAQTQHIW
-349 KTVRIGKVK
+349 KTVRIGKVRV
-358 SDGQIE
+358 DGQIE
-364 EIWNSGAQVQPDP
+364 EIWNSGAPVQPDP
-377 FLKAYPWAAAL
+377 FLKGYPWAAAL
-388 AQRQISLGTR
+388 ATRGISLGTR
-398 ASLIGLFVILV
+398 ASLSGLFVILV

-418 GWIGAVEMKNYLLA
+418 GWMGSVGMKNYLLT
-432 IEAASAPAGVPEAA
+432 IEAASDPAAGVPEAA
-446 MGVLVQQTL
+446 MAVLVQQTL
-455 LVASRTQHWLLGAL
+455 LVASRTQHWLMGAL
-469 VLSSIAGI
+469 ILSLIAGI

-485 IIRNIGLV
+485 IIRNIGLL
-493 RKTAELMASG
+493 RETAEQMASG

-514 DAIGVLSSTLNTMA
+514 DAIGVLSFTLNTMA

-592 EEAIELGEEEFVM
+592 EEALELGEEEFVM
-605 DLASINMAGKQLLS
+605 DLASINMAGKQLLN

-640 TFEVLN
+640 TFDVLN
-646 LIEQVVTTVQPMLGK
+646 LLEQVVTTVQPMLGK

-676 IYSDSSKLR
+676 IYSDLSKLR
-685 QALLNLASNAAK
+685 QALLNLVSNAAK
-697 FTDRGKITINVWK
+697 FTDQGKITINVWK
-710 EEGEV
+710 EEEEV
-715 LPIDNSEELPA
+715 LPIGNSEELSADP
-726 VRSRCQ
+726 SRCQ
-732 NPSIVFQVTDTGI
+732 QPSIIFQVTDTGI

-764 STTRRYGGT
+764 STTRKYGG
-773 GLGLTISR
+773 
-781 KFCQMMGGDIT
+781 
-792 VESGFD
+792 
-798 CGSSFTIRLPVAVKS
+798 PVW
-813 EKEVA
+813 
-818 PDREIAEIQVE
+818 
-829 SSPSVE
+829 
-835 LETNAAA
+835 
-842 TEAKQKEVRS
+842 
-852 QPLDLPDAA
+852 
-861 TVLVIDDDPD
+861 
-871 ARDLITR
+871 
-878 CLSKQGF
+878 G
-885 RVRSSASGQA
+885 
-895 GLQLASELRP
+895 
-905 DAITLDVMMPSMNGW
+905 
-920 AVLSALK
+920 
-927 ADPDLADIPVIMLTF
+927 
-942 LDDKNQGLELGA
+942 
-954 AEYLEK
+954 
-960 PLDYKRFAALLS
+960 
-972 KYQRARD
+972 

>member
-1 MGASSSNPL
+1 MGARSSNPL
-10 EAAGPTREPKP
+10 EAAGPTREP

-31 GTMSISEISVKDATL
+31 GTMSISEISVKDGTL

-93 FGCWTSASRKAVLPA
+93 FGCWTSASRKAVQPA
-108 FEHSSGLLF
+108 FDHGSGLLF

-189 YLPLGSKEVDEAI
+189 YLPLGSREVGEAI
-202 AHILAVKPDAILNT
+202 ADILAVKPDAILNT
-216 LNGDSNVAFFQNWR
+216 LNGCSNVAFFLHLR
-230 EAGLKPQDLPVMSVS
+230 EAGLKPEDLPVMSVS
-245 VAEEEVRAIG
+245 VAEEEVRTIG
-255 PENIAGHL
+255 PSNIAGHL

-298 ESAYFGVYL
+298 EAAYLGVYL

-324 AAAKNMEFAA
+324 AAAKNIEFAA
-334 PSGKVKIDAKTQHTW
+334 PSGKVKIDAQTQHTW
-349 KTVRIGKVK
+349 KTVRIGKVRL
-358 SDGQIE
+358 DGQIE
-364 EIWNSGAQVQPDP
+364 EIWNSGAPVRPDP
-377 FLKAYPWAAAL
+377 FLKSYPWAAAL
-388 AQRQISLGTR
+388 APRQISLGSR

-418 GWIGAVEMKNYLLA
+418 GWMGSVEIKNYLLV
-432 IEAASAPAGVPEAA
+432 IKTASGSAGVSEAA
-446 MGVLVQQTL
+446 MAVLVQQTL
-455 LVASRTQHWLLGAL
+455 AVVSRTQHWLLGAL
-469 VLSSIAGI
+469 VLSAIAGI

-485 IIRNIGLV
+485 ILRNLGLL
-493 RKTAELMASG
+493 RETAEQMASG

-534 LNGLEVRQRQL
+534 LSGLEVRQRQL
-545 EERSGELEVAKNAAE
+545 EERSAQLEVAKNAAE
-560 AANRAKSTFLAN
+560 AANRAKSSFLAN

-592 EEAIELGEEEFVM
+592 EEALELGEEEFVM
-605 DLASINMAGKQLLS
+605 DLASINIAGKQLLN

-646 LIEQVVTTVQPMLGK
+646 LIEQVVTTVQPMVGK

-676 IYSDSSKLR
+676 IYADSSKLR
-685 QALLNLASNAAK
+685 QALLNLVSNAAK
-697 FTDRGKITINVWK
+697 FTDQGKITINVWK

-715 LPIDNSEELPA
+715 LPLDNSEELSA
-726 VRSRCQ
+726 ARSRSQ
-732 NPSIVFQVTDTGI
+732 MPSIVFQVTDTGI

-764 STTRRYGGT
+764 STSRRYGGT

-792 VESGFD
+792 LESKFD
-798 CGSSFTIRLPVAVKS
+798 CGSTFTIRLPVV
-813 EKEVA
+813 
-818 PDREIAEIQVE
+818 VE
-829 SSPSVE
+829 SQTE
-835 LETNAAA
+835 ETP
-842 TEAKQKEVRS
+842 VRL

-861 TVLVIDDDPD
+861 TVLVIDDDPN
-871 ARDLITR
+871 ARDLMTR
-878 CLSKQGF
+878 CLSKQRF
-885 RVRSSASGQA
+885 RVHSSASGEG
-895 GLQLASELRP
+895 GLLLAKELRP
-905 DAITLDVMMPSMNGW
+905 DAIILDVMMPSMDGW

-927 ADPDLADIPVIMLTF
+927 ADPDLADIPVIMITF
-942 LDDKNQGLELGA
+942 LDDKNHGLKLGA
-954 AEYLEK
+954 AEYLRK
-960 PLDYKRFAALLS
+960 PLDYKHFAALLS
-972 KYQRARD
+972 KYQDLGK

>member
-1 MGASSSNPL
+1 M
-10 EAAGPTREPKP
+10 
-21 IKIGVLHSLT
+21 LHSLT

-46 LAVEEINAAGGVLGR
+46 LAVEEINATGGVLGR
-61 PLEAVIED
+61 PLEAVIAD

-81 KQLLLEAQVAVV
+81 KQLLQESQVAVV

-108 FEHSSGLLF
+108 FENSNGLLF

-174 KAQLAALGGELAGEV
+174 KAQLAALGGELAGEA
-189 YLPLGSKEVDEAI
+189 YLPLGSREVDEAI

-216 LNGDSNVAFFQNWR
+216 LNGDSNVAFFLHLR
-230 EAGLKPQDLPVMSVS
+230 EAGLKPEDLPVMSVS

-255 PENIAGHL
+255 PSNIAGHL
-263 VVWNYFQTVDTPEN
+263 VVWNYFQTVDTAEN
-277 RKFVKAYK
+277 RKFVKAYQ

-298 ESAYFGVYL
+298 EAAYLGVYL
-307 WKQAVEKAGSTD
+307 WKQAVEKAGSID
-319 VVKVR
+319 AVKVR
-324 AAAKNMEFAA
+324 AAAKNIEFAA
-334 PSGKVKIDAKTQHTW
+334 PSGIVKIDAQTQHTW
-349 KTVRIGKVK
+349 KTVRIGQVR

-364 EIWNSGAQVQPDP
+364 EIWNSGAPIQPDP
-377 FLKAYPWAAAL
+377 FLKSYPWAAAL
-388 AQRQISLGTR
+388 TPKQISIGTR
-398 ASLIGLFVILV
+398 ASLLGLFVSMV
-409 LITWMAVGV
+409 LITWMAVGI
-418 GWIGAVEMKNYLLA
+418 GWMGSLEMKNSLLA
-432 IEAASAPAGVPEAA
+432 IEAASFPAGVQQVTMAA
-446 MGVLVQQTL
+446 LAEQTMA
-455 LVASRTQHWLLGAL
+455 VASRTQSLLVGAL

-477 VGFVSVSA
+477 VACVSVSA
-485 IIRNIGLV
+485 IIRNLGLL
-493 RKTAELMASG
+493 RETAQLMASG

-534 LNGLEVRQRQL
+534 LKGLEVRQRQL
-545 EERSGELEVAKNAAE
+545 EERSRELEVAKNAAE

-605 DLASINMAGKQLLS
+605 DLASINMAGKQLLN

-640 TFEVLN
+640 TVDVLK
-646 LIEQVVTTVQPMLGK
+646 LVEQVVTTIQPLVGK
-661 NGNTLIVNC
+661 NGNTLSVNC
-670 DRNIGT
+670 DRDLGT
-676 IYSDSSKLR
+676 IYADSAKLR

-715 LPIDNSEELPA
+715 LVVGNAEEISATPMGRENA
-726 VRSRCQ
+726 A
-732 NPSIVFQVTDTGI
+732 IVFQVSDTGI
-745 GMTEDQ
+745 GMTDDQ

-781 KFCQMMGGDIT
+781 KFCQMMGGDIK
-792 VESGFD
+792 VDSEFD
-798 CGSSFTIRLPVAVKS
+798 CGSTFTIRLPMMKKREKAVKG
-813 EKEVA
+813 
-818 PDREIAEIQVE
+818 DREIAEIPVNSASNLDTSIVPATAKNLVE
-829 SSPSVE
+829 M
-835 LETNAAA
+835 
-842 TEAKQKEVRS
+842 RS
-852 QPLDLPDAA
+852 QPLEIPDAA

-871 ARDLITR
+871 SRDLIGR
-878 CLSKQGF
+878 CLSKEGF
-885 RVRSSASGQA
+885 RVISSASGEA
-895 GLQLASELRP
+895 GLQLAKEMLP
-905 DAITLDVMMPSMNGW
+905 DAITLDVMMPSMDGW

-927 ADPDLADIPVIMLTF
+927 ADPDLANIPVIMLTF

-954 AEYLEK
+954 AEYLRK
-960 PLDYKRFAALLS
+960 PLDYKRFADLLS
-972 KYQRARD
+972 KYQRP

>member
-10 EAAGPTREPKP
+10 EAAGQTCEP

-61 PLEAVIED
+61 PLEAVIAD

-81 KQLLLEAQVAVV
+81 KQLLQESQVAVV

-108 FEHSSGLLF
+108 FEYGNGLLF

-189 YLPLGSKEVDEAI
+189 YLPLGSREVDEAI
-202 AHILAVKPDAILNT
+202 AHILAVKPDAILNS
-216 LNGDSNVAFFQNWR
+216 LNGDSNVAFFLRLR
-230 EAGLKPQDLPVMSVS
+230 EAGLKPEDLPVMSVS
-245 VAEEEVRAIG
+245 VAEEEIRAIG
-255 PENIAGHL
+255 PSNIAGHW
-263 VVWNYFQTVDTPEN
+263 VVWNYFQTVDTAEN
-277 RKFVKAYK
+277 QKFVKDYK

-298 ESAYFGVYL
+298 EAAYLGVYL
-307 WKQAVEKAGSTD
+307 WKKAVEKAGSID
-319 VVKVR
+319 VIKVR
-324 AAAKNMEFAA
+324 AAAKNIEFAA
-334 PSGKVKIDAKTQHTW
+334 PSGMVKIDAKTQHTW
-349 KTVRIGKVK
+349 KTVRIGQVR

-364 EIWNSGAQVQPDP
+364 EIWNSGAPVQPDP
-377 FLKAYPWAAAL
+377 FLKSYPWAAAL
-388 AQRQISLGTR
+388 SPKQISVGTR
-398 ASLIGLFVILV
+398 ASLLGLFVIMV
-409 LITWMAVGV
+409 LIAWMAVGV
-418 GWIGAVEMKNYLLA
+418 GWMGSLEMKNSLLA
-432 IEAASAPAGVPEAA
+432 MQAASAPAGAAEATMA
-446 MGVLVQQTL
+446 VLAEQTMA
-455 LVASRTQHWLLGAL
+455 VASRTQSWLVGAL

-477 VGFVSVSA
+477 VACVSVSA
-485 IIRNIGLV
+485 IIRNLGLL
-493 RKTAELMASG
+493 RETAQLIASG

-534 LNGLEVRQRQL
+534 LKGLEVRQRQL
-545 EERSGELEVAKNAAE
+545 EERSGELEIAKNAAE

-592 EEAIELGEEEFVM
+592 EEALELGEEEFVM
-605 DLASINMAGKQLLS
+605 DLASINMAGKQLLN

-640 TFEVLN
+640 TFDVLN
-646 LIEQVVTTVQPMLGK
+646 LVDQVMTTVQPLVGK
-661 NGNTLIVNC
+661 NGNTLSVNC
-670 DRNIGT
+670 DRDIGT
-676 IYSDSSKLR
+676 IYADSAKLR

-710 EEGEV
+710 EESEV
-715 LPIDNSEELPA
+715 LPVENSEDLSDIASEFHKY
-726 VRSRCQ
+726 
-732 NPSIVFQVTDTGI
+732 SIVFQVTDTGI
-745 GMTEDQ
+745 GMTDDQ
-751 VSRLFGAFAQADD
+751 ISRLFGAFSQADD

-792 VESGFD
+792 VESQFD
-798 CGSSFTIRLPVAVKS
+798 GGSTFTIRLPMAIKI
-813 EKEVA
+813 EKEA
-818 PDREIAEIQVE
+818 EGDRTPE
-829 SSPSVE
+829 
-835 LETNAAA
+835 ETA
-842 TEAKQKEVRS
+842 QQEVRS
-852 QPLDLPDAA
+852 QALELPDAA

-871 ARDLITR
+871 SRDLIAR

-885 RVRSSASGQA
+885 RVLSSASGEA
-895 GLQLASELRP
+895 GLELAKESLP
-905 DAITLDVMMPSMNGW
+905 DAITLDVMMPSMDGW

-927 ADPDLADIPVIMLTF
+927 ADPELANIPVIMLTF
-942 LDDKNQGLELGA
+942 LDDQNHGLELGA
-954 AEYLEK
+954 AEYLRK
-960 PLDYKRFAALLS
+960 PLDYKRFADLLS
-972 KYQRARD
+972 KYQRPQK

>member
-10 EAAGPTREPKP
+10 EAAGQTCEP

-61 PLEAVIED
+61 PLEAVIAD

-81 KQLLLEAQVAVV
+81 KQLLQESQVAVV

-108 FEHSSGLLF
+108 FEYGNGLLF

-189 YLPLGSKEVDEAI
+189 YLPLGSREVDEAI
-202 AHILAVKPDAILNT
+202 AHILAVKPDAILNS
-216 LNGDSNVAFFQNWR
+216 LNGDSNVAFFLRLR
-230 EAGLKPQDLPVMSVS
+230 EAGLKPEDLPVMSVS
-245 VAEEEVRAIG
+245 VAEEEIRAIG
-255 PENIAGHL
+255 PSNIAGHW
-263 VVWNYFQTVDTPEN
+263 VVWNYFQTVDTAEN
-277 RKFVKAYK
+277 QKFVKDYK

-298 ESAYFGVYL
+298 EAAYLGVYL
-307 WKQAVEKAGSTD
+307 WKKAVEKAGSID
-319 VVKVR
+319 VIKVR
-324 AAAKNMEFAA
+324 AAAKNIEFAA
-334 PSGKVKIDAKTQHTW
+334 PSGMVKIDAKTQHTW
-349 KTVRIGKVK
+349 KTVRIGQVR

-364 EIWNSGAQVQPDP
+364 EIWNSGAPVQPDP
-377 FLKAYPWAAAL
+377 FLKSYPWAAAL
-388 AQRQISLGTR
+388 SPKQISVGTR
-398 ASLIGLFVILV
+398 ASLLGLFVIMV
-409 LITWMAVGV
+409 LIAWMAVGV
-418 GWIGAVEMKNYLLA
+418 GWMGSLEMKNSLLA
-432 IEAASAPAGVPEAA
+432 MQAASAPAGAAEATMA
-446 MGVLVQQTL
+446 VLAEQTMA
-455 LVASRTQHWLLGAL
+455 VASRTQSWLVGAL

-477 VGFVSVSA
+477 VACVSVSA
-485 IIRNIGLV
+485 IIRNLGLL
-493 RKTAELMASG
+493 RETAQLIASG

-534 LNGLEVRQRQL
+534 LKGLEVRQRQL
-545 EERSGELEVAKNAAE
+545 EERSGELEIAKNAAE

-592 EEAIELGEEEFVM
+592 EEALELGEEEFVM
-605 DLASINMAGKQLLS
+605 DLASINMAGKQLLN

-640 TFEVLN
+640 TFDVLN
-646 LIEQVVTTVQPMLGK
+646 LVDQVMTTVQPLVGK
-661 NGNTLIVNC
+661 NGNTLSVNC
-670 DRNIGT
+670 DRDIGT
-676 IYSDSSKLR
+676 IYADSAKLR

-710 EEGEV
+710 EESEV
-715 LPIDNSEELPA
+715 LPVENSEDISDIASEFHKY
-726 VRSRCQ
+726 
-732 NPSIVFQVTDTGI
+732 SIVFQVTDTGI
-745 GMTEDQ
+745 GMTDDQ
-751 VSRLFGAFAQADD
+751 ISRLFGAFSQADD

-792 VESGFD
+792 VESQFD
-798 CGSSFTIRLPVAVKS
+798 GGSTFTIRLPMAIKI
-813 EKEVA
+813 EKEA
-818 PDREIAEIQVE
+818 EGDRTPE
-829 SSPSVE
+829 
-835 LETNAAA
+835 ETA
-842 TEAKQKEVRS
+842 QQEVRS
-852 QPLDLPDAA
+852 QALELPDAA

-871 ARDLITR
+871 SRDLIAR

-885 RVRSSASGQA
+885 RVLSSASGEA
-895 GLQLASELRP
+895 GLELAKESLP
-905 DAITLDVMMPSMNGW
+905 DAITLDVMMPSMDGW

-927 ADPDLADIPVIMLTF
+927 ADPELANIPVIMLTF
-942 LDDKNQGLELGA
+942 LDDQNHGLELGA
-954 AEYLEK
+954 AEYLRK
-960 PLDYKRFAALLS
+960 PLDYKRFADLLS
-972 KYQRARD
+972 KYQRPQK

>member
-10 EAAGPTREPKP
+10 EAAGQTCEP

-61 PLEAVIED
+61 PLESVIAD

-81 KQLLLEAQVAVV
+81 KQLLQESQVAVV

-108 FEHSSGLLF
+108 FEYGNGLLF

-189 YLPLGSKEVDEAI
+189 YLPLGSREVDEAI
-202 AHILAVKPDAILNT
+202 AHILAVKPDAILNS
-216 LNGDSNVAFFQNWR
+216 LNGDSNVAFFLRLR
-230 EAGLKPQDLPVMSVS
+230 EAGLKPEDLPVMSVS
-245 VAEEEVRAIG
+245 VAEEEIRAIG
-255 PENIAGHL
+255 PSNIAGHW
-263 VVWNYFQTVDTPEN
+263 VVWNYFQTVDTAEN
-277 RKFVKAYK
+277 QKFVKDYK

-298 ESAYFGVYL
+298 EAAYLGVYL
-307 WKQAVEKAGSTD
+307 WKKAVEKAGSID
-319 VVKVR
+319 VIKVR
-324 AAAKNMEFAA
+324 AAAKNIEFAA
-334 PSGKVKIDAKTQHTW
+334 PSGMVKIDAKTQHTW
-349 KTVRIGKVK
+349 KTVRIGQVR

-364 EIWNSGAQVQPDP
+364 EIWNSGAPVQPDP
-377 FLKAYPWAAAL
+377 FLKSYPWAAAL
-388 AQRQISLGTR
+388 SPKQISVGTR
-398 ASLIGLFVILV
+398 ASLLGLFVIMV
-409 LITWMAVGV
+409 LIAWMAVGV
-418 GWIGAVEMKNYLLA
+418 GWMGSLEMKNSLLA
-432 IEAASAPAGVPEAA
+432 MQAASAPAGAAEATMA
-446 MGVLVQQTL
+446 VLAEQTMA
-455 LVASRTQHWLLGAL
+455 VASRTQSWLVGAL

-477 VGFVSVSA
+477 VACVSVSA
-485 IIRNIGLV
+485 IIRNLGLL
-493 RKTAELMASG
+493 RETAQLIASG

-534 LNGLEVRQRQL
+534 LKGLEVRQRQL
-545 EERSGELEVAKNAAE
+545 EERSGELEIAKNAAE

-592 EEAIELGEEEFVM
+592 EEALELGEEEFVM
-605 DLASINMAGKQLLS
+605 DLASINMAGKQLLN

-640 TFEVLN
+640 TFDVLN
-646 LIEQVVTTVQPMLGK
+646 LVDQVMTTVQPLVGK
-661 NGNTLIVNC
+661 NGNTLSVNC
-670 DRNIGT
+670 DRDIGT
-676 IYSDSSKLR
+676 IYADSAKLR

-710 EEGEV
+710 EESEV
-715 LPIDNSEELPA
+715 LPVENSEDLSDIASEFHKY
-726 VRSRCQ
+726 
-732 NPSIVFQVTDTGI
+732 SIVFQVTDTGI
-745 GMTEDQ
+745 GMTDDQ
-751 VSRLFGAFAQADD
+751 ISRLFGAFSQADD

-792 VESGFD
+792 VESQFD
-798 CGSSFTIRLPVAVKS
+798 CGSTFTIRLPMAIKI
-813 EKEVA
+813 EKEA
-818 PDREIAEIQVE
+818 EGDRTPE
-829 SSPSVE
+829 
-835 LETNAAA
+835 ETA
-842 TEAKQKEVRS
+842 QQEVRS
-852 QPLDLPDAA
+852 QALELPDAA

-871 ARDLITR
+871 SRDLIAR

-885 RVRSSASGQA
+885 RVLSSASGEA
-895 GLQLASELRP
+895 GLELAKESLP
-905 DAITLDVMMPSMNGW
+905 DAITLDVMMPSMDGW

-927 ADPDLADIPVIMLTF
+927 ADPELANIPVIMLTF
-942 LDDKNQGLELGA
+942 LDDQNHGLELGA
-954 AEYLEK
+954 AEYLRK
-960 PLDYKRFAALLS
+960 PLDYKRFADLLS
-972 KYQRARD
+972 KYQRPQK

>member
-1 MGASSSNPL
+1 MGARSSNPL
-10 EAAGPTREPKP
+10 EAAGPTREP

-69 GASDLQTFAQKA
+69 GGSDLQTFAQKA

-93 FGCWTSASRKAVLPA
+93 FGCWTSASRKAVQPA
-108 FEHSSGLLF
+108 FEHGSGLLF

-165 FPRTANLIV
+165 FPRTANRIV
-174 KAQLAALGGELAGEV
+174 KAQMAALGGELAGEV
-189 YLPLGSKEVDEAI
+189 YLPLGSREVGEAI

-216 LNGDSNVAFFQNWR
+216 LNGDSNVAFFQKLR
-230 EAGLKPQDLPVMSVS
+230 EAGVKPEDLPVMSVS

-255 PENIAGHL
+255 PSNIAGHL

-298 ESAYFGVYL
+298 EAAYLGVYL

-324 AAAKNMEFAA
+324 AAAKNIEFAA
-334 PSGKVKIDAKTQHTW
+334 PSGKVKIDAKTQHIW
-349 KTVRIGKVK
+349 KTVRIGKVRL
-358 SDGQIE
+358 DGQIE
-364 EIWNSGAQVQPDP
+364 EIWNSGAPVPPDP
-377 FLKAYPWAAAL
+377 FLNGYPWAAAL
-388 AQRQISLGTR
+388 ATRGISLGTR
-398 ASLIGLFVILV
+398 ASLSGLFVILV

-418 GWIGAVEMKNYLLA
+418 GWMGSVEMQNYLLT
-432 IEAASAPAGVPEAA
+432 IEAASDPAAGVPEAA
-446 MGVLVQQTL
+446 MAVLVQQTL
-455 LVASRTQHWLLGAL
+455 LVASRTQHWLMGAL
-469 VLSSIAGI
+469 ALSSIAGI

-485 IIRNIGLV
+485 IIRNLGLL
-493 RKTAELMASG
+493 RQTAEQMASG

-545 EERSGELEVAKNAAE
+545 EERSEELEVAKNAAE

-592 EEAIELGEEEFVM
+592 EEALELGEEEFVM
-605 DLASINMAGKQLLS
+605 DLASINMAGKQLLN

-640 TFEVLN
+640 TFEVWD
-646 LIEQVVTTVQPMLGK
+646 LIEQVVTTVQPTLGK

-685 QALLNLASNAAK
+685 QALLNLVSNAAK

-715 LPIDNSEELPA
+715 LPIDNSEEISADP
-726 VRSRCQ
+726 SRCQ
-732 NPSIVFQVTDTGI
+732 QPSIVFQVTDTGI

-792 VESGFD
+792 VESEFD
-798 CGSSFTIRLPVAVKS
+798 CGSSFTIRLPIAVTS
-813 EKEVA
+813 PKEA
-818 PDREIAEIQVE
+818 PDDPEIEPMQPKPADDLE
-829 SSPSVE
+829 PSAV
-835 LETNAAA
+835 A
-842 TEAKQKEVRS
+842 TEAKQKAVRS
-852 QPLDLPDAA
+852 QRLDLPDAA

-871 ARDLITR
+871 ARDLMTR

-885 RVRSSASGQA
+885 RVRSSASGQG
-895 GLQLASELRP
+895 GLLLAKELLP
-905 DAITLDVMMPSMNGW
+905 DAILLDVMMPSMDGW

-927 ADPDLADIPVIMLTF
+927 ADRDLVDIPVIMITF
-942 LDDKNQGLELGA
+942 LDDQNQGLELGA
-954 AEYLEK
+954 AEYLRK
-960 PLDYKRFAALLS
+960 PVDYKRFAALLS
-972 KYQRARD
+972 KYQSLGK

>member
-1 MGASSSNPL
+1 MGARSSNPL
-10 EAAGPTREPKP
+10 EAAGSTREP

-93 FGCWTSASRKAVLPA
+93 FGCWTSASRKAVQPA
-108 FEHSSGLLF
+108 FDQGKGLLF

-165 FPRTANLIV
+165 FPRTANRIV
-174 KAQLAALGGELAGEV
+174 KAQLAAQGGELAGEV
-189 YLPLGSKEVDEAI
+189 YLPLGSKEVGEAI
-202 AHILAVKPDAILNT
+202 AHILAVKPDAIVNT
-216 LNGDSNVAFFQNWR
+216 LNGDSNVAFFQKLR
-230 EAGLKPQDLPVMSVS
+230 EAGVKPDDLQVMSVS
-245 VAEEEVRAIG
+245 IAEEEVRAIG
-255 PENIAGHL
+255 PSNIAGHL

-298 ESAYFGVYL
+298 EAAYLGVYL
-307 WKQAVEKAGSTD
+307 WKQAVEKAGSID

-324 AAAKNMEFAA
+324 AAAKNIEFAA
-334 PSGKVKIDAKTQHTW
+334 PSGKVKIDAQTQHTW
-349 KTVRIGKVK
+349 KTVRIGKVRL
-358 SDGQIE
+358 DGQIE
-364 EIWNSGAQVQPDP
+364 EIWNSGVPVPPDP
-377 FLKAYPWAAAL
+377 FLKGYPWAAAL
-388 AQRQISLGTR
+388 TPRQISLGTR

-418 GWIGAVEMKNYLLA
+418 GWMGSVEMKNYLLT
-432 IEAASAPAGVPEAA
+432 IDAASAPAGVPEAA
-446 MGVLVQQTL
+446 MVVLVQQTL
-455 LVASRTQHWLLGAL
+455 ALVSRTQHWLLGAL

-477 VGFVSVSA
+477 VGLVSVSA
-485 IIRNIGLV
+485 IIRNLGLL
-493 RKTAELMASG
+493 RQTAELMASG
-503 DLTARSPVVSN
+503 DLTARSPIVSN

-592 EEAIELGEEEFVM
+592 EEAVELGEEEFVM
-605 DLASINMAGKQLLS
+605 DLASINMAGKQLLN

-640 TFEVLN
+640 TFEVWN

-697 FTDRGKITINVWK
+697 FTDQGKITINVWK

-715 LPIDNSEELPA
+715 LQIGNSEELSTDP
-726 VRSRCQ
+726 SRCQ
-732 NPSIVFQVTDTGI
+732 QPSIVFQVTDTGI

-764 STTRRYGGT
+764 STTRKYGGT

-792 VESGFD
+792 LETEFD
-798 CGSSFTIRLPVAVKS
+798 CGSTFTIRLPVVVKS
-813 EKEVA
+813 PKEA
-818 PDREIAEIQVE
+818 SPDREIAEMPK
-829 SSPSVE
+829 SSDD
-835 LETNAAA
+835 LETSVAA
-842 TEAKQKEVRS
+842 TEAKQRAVRS

-871 ARDLITR
+871 ARDLMTR

-885 RVRSSASGQA
+885 LVRSSASGQG
-895 GLQLASELRP
+895 GLLLAKELLP
-905 DAITLDVMMPSMNGW
+905 DAIILDVMMPSMDGW
-920 AVLSALK
+920 AVLSELK
-927 ADPDLADIPVIMLTF
+927 ADQDLVDIPVIMITF
-942 LDDKNQGLELGA
+942 LDDQNQGLELGA
-954 AEYLEK
+954 AEYVRK
-960 PLDYKRFAALLS
+960 PVDYKRFAALLS
-972 KYQRARD
+972 KYQGIEK

>member
-1 MGASSSNPL
+1 MGSRSSKPL
-10 EAAGPTREPKP
+10 AAAGPTREP

-46 LAVEEINAAGGVLGR
+46 LAVEEINVAGGVLGR

-93 FGCWTSASRKAVLPA
+93 FGCWTSASRKAVQPA
-108 FEHSSGLLF
+108 FDQGKGLLF

-126 QCPNIFY
+126 QCANIVY

-160 GSDYI
+160 GSDYL
-165 FPRTANLIV
+165 FPRTANRIV
-174 KAQLAALGGELAGEV
+174 KAQLAAQGGELAGEV
-189 YLPLGSKEVDEAI
+189 YLPLGSREVGEAI

-216 LNGDSNVAFFQNWR
+216 LNGDSNVAFFQKLR
-230 EAGLKPQDLPVMSVS
+230 EAGVKPDDLPVMSVS

-255 PENIAGHL
+255 PSNIAGHL

-298 ESAYFGVYL
+298 EAAYLGVYL

-324 AAAKNMEFAA
+324 AAAKNIEFAA
-334 PSGKVKIDAKTQHTW
+334 PSGKVKIDAQTQHTW
-349 KTVRIGKVK
+349 KTVRIGKVRL
-358 SDGQIE
+358 DGQIE
-364 EIWNSGAQVQPDP
+364 EIWNSGAPVQPDP
-377 FLKAYPWAAAL
+377 FLKGYPWAAAL
-388 AQRQISLGTR
+388 ATRGIALGTR
-398 ASLIGLFVILV
+398 ASLSGLFVILV

-418 GWIGAVEMKNYLLA
+418 GWMGSVEMKNYLLT
-432 IEAASAPAGVPEAA
+432 IEAASDPAAGVPEAA
-446 MGVLVQQTL
+446 MAVLVQQTL
-455 LVASRTQHWLLGAL
+455 WVASRTQHWLMGAL
-469 VLSSIAGI
+469 GLSLIAGI
-477 VGFVSVSA
+477 VAFVSVSA
-485 IIRNIGLV
+485 IIRNLGLL
-493 RKTAELMASG
+493 RETAEQMASG

-545 EERSGELEVAKNAAE
+545 EERSRELEVAKNAAE

-592 EEAIELGEEEFVM
+592 EEALELGEEEFVM
-605 DLASINMAGKQLLS
+605 DLASINMAGKQLLT

-628 KIEAGKMTLFLE
+628 KIEAGKVTLFLE
-640 TFEVLN
+640 TFEVWN
-646 LIEQVVTTVQPMLGK
+646 LIEEVVTTVQPQLGK
-661 NGNTLIVNC
+661 NGNTLMVNC

-676 IYSDSSKLR
+676 IYSDLSKLR
-685 QALLNLASNAAK
+685 QALLNLVTNAAK
-697 FTDRGKITINVWK
+697 FTDQGKITINVWK

-715 LPIDNSEELPA
+715 LPLDNSEELSAAFSGCQQPA
-726 VRSRCQ
+726 
-732 NPSIVFQVTDTGI
+732 IVFQVTDTGI

-751 VSRLFGAFAQADD
+751 VSRLFAAFAQADD
-764 STTRRYGGT
+764 STTRKYGGT

-792 VESGFD
+792 VDSEFG
-798 CGSSFTIRLPVAVKS
+798 CGSSFTIRLPIAVTS
-813 EKEVA
+813 PKEA
-818 PDREIAEIQVE
+818 QDDRETAEMQPK
-829 SSPSVE
+829 SSDDD
-835 LETNAAA
+835 LETSAES
-842 TEAKQKEVRS
+842 TEAKQKAVRS
-852 QPLDLPDAA
+852 QALELPNAA

-871 ARDLITR
+871 ARDLMTR

-885 RVRSSASGQA
+885 RVRSSASGQG
-895 GLQLASELRP
+895 GLMLAKNLLP
-905 DAITLDVMMPSMNGW
+905 DAIILDVMMPSMDGW

-927 ADPDLADIPVIMLTF
+927 ADRDLVDIPVIMITF
-942 LDDKNQGLELGA
+942 LDDQNQGLELGA
-954 AEYLEK
+954 AEYVRK
-960 PLDYKRFAALLS
+960 PVDYKRFAALLS
-972 KYQRARD
+972 KYQGLGK

>member
-1 MGASSSNPL
+1 MGARSSNPL
-10 EAAGPTREPKP
+10 EAAGPTREP

-46 LAVEEINAAGGVLGR
+46 LAVEEINVAGGVLGR

-81 KQLLLEAQVAVV
+81 KQLLLESQVAVV

-108 FEHSSGLLF
+108 FEQGSGLLF

-165 FPRTANLIV
+165 FPQTANLIV

-189 YLPLGSKEVDEAI
+189 YLPLGSKEVGEAI
-202 AHILAVKPDAILNT
+202 AHILAVKPDAIVNT
-216 LNGDSNVAFFQNWR
+216 LNGDSNVAFFQKLR
-230 EAGLKPQDLPVMSVS
+230 ETGLKPEDLPVMSVS

-255 PENIAGHL
+255 PSNIAGHL

-298 ESAYFGVYL
+298 EAAYLGVYL

-324 AAAKNMEFAA
+324 AAAKNIEFAA
-334 PSGKVKIDAKTQHTW
+334 PSGKVKIDAQTQHIW

-364 EIWNSGAQVQPDP
+364 EIWNSGIPVQPDP
-377 FLKAYPWAAAL
+377 FLKGYPWAAAL
-388 AQRQISLGTR
+388 APRQISLGTR

-418 GWIGAVEMKNYLLA
+418 GWIGSVEMKNYLLT
-432 IEAASAPAGVPEAA
+432 IDAASAPVAGVPEAA
-446 MGVLVQQTL
+446 MAVLVQQTL
-455 LVASRTQHWLLGAL
+455 ALVSRTQHWLLGAL

-485 IIRNIGLV
+485 IIRNLGLL
-493 RKTAELMASG
+493 RLTAELMASG
-503 DLTARSPVVSN
+503 DLTARSHIVSN

-528 QQISSL
+528 QQISNL
-534 LNGLEVRQRQL
+534 LNGLELRQRQL
-545 EERSGELEVAKNAAE
+545 EERSGELEIAKNAAE

-592 EEAIELGEEEFVM
+592 EEALELGEEEFVM
-605 DLASINMAGKQLLS
+605 DLASINMAGKQLLT

-676 IYSDSSKLR
+676 IYADSGKLR
-685 QALLNLASNAAK
+685 QALLNLVSNAAK
-697 FTDRGKITINVWK
+697 FTDQGQITINVWK

-715 LPIDNSEELPA
+715 LPIDNSEDLSADP
-726 VRSRCQ
+726 SRCQ
-732 NPSIVFQVTDTGI
+732 QPSIVFQVSDTGI

-751 VSRLFGAFAQADD
+751 VSRLFGAFTQADD

-792 VESGFD
+792 LETEFD
-798 CGSSFTIRLPVAVKS
+798 CGSTFTIRLPVVVKS
-813 EKEVA
+813 QKEA
-818 PDREIAEIQVE
+818 SPDLEIAEMQPQ
-829 SSPSVE
+829 SSDD
-835 LETNAAA
+835 LETSVAA

-852 QPLDLPDAA
+852 PQALELPNAA
-861 TVLVIDDDPD
+861 TVLLIDDDPD
-871 ARDLITR
+871 ARDLMTR

-885 RVRSSASGQA
+885 RVRSSASGQG
-895 GLQLASELRP
+895 GLLLAKELLP
-905 DAITLDVMMPSMNGW
+905 DAIILDVMMPSMDGW

-927 ADPDLADIPVIMLTF
+927 ADPDLVDIPVIMITF
-942 LDDKNQGLELGA
+942 LDDKNQGLELGV
-954 AEYLEK
+954 AEYLRK
-960 PLDYKRFAALLS
+960 PLDYKRFAALLK
-972 KYQRARD
+972 KYQDVGK

>member
-1 MGASSSNPL
+1 MGASSSNPV
-10 EAAGPTREPKP
+10 EAAGPTREP

-46 LAVEEINAAGGVLGR
+46 LAVEEINAAGGVLGC
-61 PLEAVIED
+61 PLEAVVED

-81 KQLLLEAQVAVV
+81 RQLLLETQVAVV

-108 FEHSSGLLF
+108 LEHSSGLLF

-126 QCPNIFY
+126 QSPNIFY

-189 YLPLGSKEVDEAI
+189 YLPLGSREVDEPI

-216 LNGDSNVAFFQNWR
+216 LNGDSNVAFFQKLR

-255 PENIAGHL
+255 QENIAGHL
-263 VVWNYFQTVDTPEN
+263 VVWNYFQTVDTAEN

-298 ESAYFGVYL
+298 EAAYLGVYL

-334 PSGKVKIDAKTQHTW
+334 PSGNVKIDAKTQHTW
-349 KTVRIGKVK
+349 KTVRIGKVR

-364 EIWNSGAQVQPDP
+364 EIWNSGRPVQPDP
-377 FLKAYPWAAAL
+377 FLKGYPWAAAL
-388 AQRQISLGTR
+388 APRQISVGTR

-418 GWIGAVEMKNYLLA
+418 GWMGSVEMKNYLLA
-432 IEAASAPAGVPEAA
+432 IEAASAPAAGVPEAA
-446 MGVLVQQTL
+446 MAVLVDETL
-455 LVASRTQHWLLGAL
+455 AAASRTQYWLMAAW
-469 VLSSIAGI
+469 VLSSSAGI
-477 VGFVSVSA
+477 VGLVSVSA
-485 IIRNIGLV
+485 IIRNLGLL
-493 RKTAELMASG
+493 RETAQLMASG

-534 LNGLEVRQRQL
+534 LKGLEVRQRQL
-545 EERSGELEVAKNAAE
+545 EERSRELEVAKNAAE
-560 AANRAKSTFLAN
+560 DANRAKSTFLAN

-605 DLASINMAGKQLLS
+605 DLASINIAGKQLLNL
-619 IISDILDIS
+619 ISDILDIS
-628 KIEAGKMTLFLE
+628 KIEAGKMTLYLE
-640 TFEVLN
+640 HFEVLS
-646 LIEQVVTTVQPMLGK
+646 LVEQVVTTVQPLVGK
-661 NGNTLIVNC
+661 NGNTLSVNC

-697 FTDRGKITINVWK
+697 FTERGKITINVWK

-715 LPIDNSEELPA
+715 LPIDNSEEISA
-726 VRSRCQ
+726 GSSGYQ
-732 NPSIVFQVTDTGI
+732 KPSIVFQVTDTGI

-751 VSRLFGAFAQADD
+751 VSRLFGAFCQADE

-781 KFCQMMGGDIT
+781 KFCQMMDGDIT
-792 VESGFD
+792 VESEFD
-798 CGSSFTIRLPVAVKS
+798 CGSSFTIRLPIAVNR
-813 EKEVA
+813 EKEA
-818 PDREIAEIQVE
+818 GGDLGIEKTQPEF
-829 SSPSVE
+829 PPE
-835 LETNAAA
+835 LEVIPAPIASKL
-842 TEAKQKEVRS
+842 EARS
-852 QPLDLPDAA
+852 QPLELPDAA

-871 ARDLITR
+871 ARDLIAR

-895 GLQLASELRP
+895 GLQLASELLP
-905 DAITLDVMMPSMNGW
+905 DAITLDVMMPSMDGW

-927 ADPDLADIPVIMLTF
+927 ADPDLANIPVIMLTF

-954 AEYLEK
+954 AEYLRK

-972 KYQRARD
+972 KYQKPRN

>member
-1 MGASSSNPL
+1 MGAKISHPL
-10 EAAGPTREPKP
+10 EAVGPTREP
-21 IKIGVLHSLT
+21 IEIGVLHSLT

-61 PLEAVIED
+61 PLKAVIED

-81 KQLLLEAQVAVV
+81 KQLLLESQVAVV

-108 FEHSSGLLF
+108 FEISNGLLF

-165 FPRTANLIV
+165 FPRTANRIV

-189 YLPLGSKEVDEAI
+189 YLPLGSRDVDEAI

-216 LNGDSNVAFFQNWR
+216 LNGDSNVAFFLHLR
-230 EAGLKPQDLPVMSVS
+230 EAGLKPEDLPVMSVS

-255 PENIAGHL
+255 PSNIAGHL

-277 RKFVKAYK
+277 RKFVKAYQ

-298 ESAYFGVYL
+298 EAAYLGVYL
-307 WKQAVEKAGSTD
+307 WKQAVEKAGSID
-319 VVKVR
+319 AVKVR
-324 AAAKNMEFAA
+324 AAAKNIELAA
-334 PSGKVKIDAKTQHTW
+334 PSGMVKIDAQTQHTW
-349 KTVRIGKVK
+349 KTVRIGKVRP
-358 SDGQIE
+358 DGQID
-364 EIWNSGAQVQPDP
+364 EIWNSGAPIQPDP
-377 FLKAYPWAAAL
+377 FLKNYPWAAAL
-388 AQRQISLGTR
+388 APRQISLGTR
-398 ASLIGLFVILV
+398 ASLIVLFVILV
-409 LITWMAVGV
+409 LIAWMTAGV
-418 GWIGAVEMKNYLLA
+418 GWMAAVEMKNYVLA
-432 IEAASAPAGVPEAA
+432 IQAASAAGGTPDVAIA
-446 MGVLVQQTL
+446 GLVERTL
-455 LVASRTQHWLLGAL
+455 LVASRTQNWLVGAF
-469 VLSSIAGI
+469 VLSAIAGI
-477 VGFVSVSA
+477 VGCVSVSA
-485 IIRNIGLV
+485 IIRNLGLL
-493 RKTAELMASG
+493 RKTAQQMASG
-503 DLTARSPVVSN
+503 DLTARSPVMSN

-534 LNGLEVRQRQL
+534 LKGLEVRQRQL

-592 EEAIELGEEEFVM
+592 EEAQELGEEEFVM
-605 DLASINMAGKQLLS
+605 DLTSINMAGKQLLS

-646 LIEQVVTTVQPMLGK
+646 LVEQVVTTVQPLVGK
-661 NGNTLIVNC
+661 NGNTLSVNC
-670 DRNIGT
+670 ENIGT
-676 IYSDSSKLR
+676 IYSDSTKLR

-697 FTDRGKITINVWK
+697 FTDRGKITINVWQ
-710 EEGEV
+710 EAGEV
-715 LPIDNSEELPA
+715 LSVDNSEELLTAISQCEKPA
-726 VRSRCQ
+726 ML
-732 NPSIVFQVTDTGI
+732 VFQVIDTGI
-745 GMTEDQ
+745 GMTDDQ
-751 VSRLFGAFAQADD
+751 VSRLFGAFTQADD

-792 VESGFD
+792 AESKFD
-798 CGSSFTIRLPVAVKS
+798 CGSNFTIRLPLAVKR
-813 EKEVA
+813 EK
-818 PDREIAEIQVE
+818 QVE
-829 SSPSVE
+829 GDRAIAQIPADASSNLDTIVVAIEVNKPI
-835 LETNAAA
+835 
-842 TEAKQKEVRS
+842 EVRS
-852 QPLDLPDAA
+852 QPLELPDAA

-885 RVRSSASGQA
+885 RVLSSASGEA
-895 GLQLASELRP
+895 GLQLAKELLP
-905 DAITLDVMMPSMNGW
+905 DAITLDVMMPSMDGW

-927 ADPDLADIPVIMLTF
+927 ADRDLANIPVIMLTF
-942 LDDKNQGLELGA
+942 LDDTNQGLELGA
-954 AEYLEK
+954 AEYLRK
-960 PLDYKRFAALLS
+960 PLDYKRFADLLS
-972 KYQRARD
+972 KYQPPQK

>member
-1 MGASSSNPL
+1 MGARSSNPL
-10 EAAGPTREPKP
+10 EAAGPTREP

-93 FGCWTSASRKAVLPA
+93 FGCWTSASRKAVQPA
-108 FEHSSGLLF
+108 FDHGSGLLF

-165 FPRTANLIV
+165 FPRTANRIV
-174 KAQLAALGGELAGEV
+174 KAQLAAQGGELAGEV
-189 YLPLGSKEVDEAI
+189 YLPLGSGDVGEAI

-216 LNGDSNVAFFQNWR
+216 LNGDSNVAFFQKLR
-230 EAGLKPQDLPVMSVS
+230 EAGVKPDNLPVMSVS

-255 PENIAGHL
+255 PSNIAGHL

-298 ESAYFGVYL
+298 EAAYLGVYL
-307 WKQAVEKAGSTD
+307 WKQAVEKAGSTN

-324 AAAKNMEFAA
+324 AAAKNIEFAA
-334 PSGKVKIDAKTQHTW
+334 PSGKVKIDAQTQHIW
-349 KTVRIGKVK
+349 KTVRIGKVRV
-358 SDGQIE
+358 DGQIE
-364 EIWNSGAQVQPDP
+364 EIWNSGAPVPPDP
-377 FLKAYPWAAAL
+377 FLKAYPWAAAF
-388 AQRQISLGTR
+388 APRQISLGTR
-398 ASLIGLFVILV
+398 ASLSGLFVILV

-418 GWIGAVEMKNYLLA
+418 GWMGSVEMKNYLLA
-432 IEAASAPAGVPEAA
+432 IEAASAPAGVSEAA
-446 MGVLVQQTL
+446 MAVLVQQTL
-455 LVASRTQHWLLGAL
+455 AVVSRTQHWLLGAL
-469 VLSSIAGI
+469 VLSAIAGI
-477 VGFVSVSA
+477 GGFVSVSA
-485 IIRNIGLV
+485 IIRNLGLL
-493 RKTAELMASG
+493 RETAEQMASG

-534 LNGLEVRQRQL
+534 LKGLEVRQRQL
-545 EERSGELEVAKNAAE
+545 EERSEELEVAKNAAE

-592 EEAIELGEEEFVM
+592 EEALELGEEEFVM
-605 DLASINMAGKQLLS
+605 DLASINMAGKQLLT

-628 KIEAGKMTLFLE
+628 KIEAGKVTLFLE
-640 TFEVLN
+640 TFEVWN
-646 LIEQVVTTVQPMLGK
+646 LIEEVVTTVQPMLGK

-697 FTDRGKITINVWK
+697 FTDQGKITINVWK
-710 EEGEV
+710 EEGKV
-715 LPIDNSEELPA
+715 LPIGNSEELSADP
-726 VRSRCQ
+726 SRCQ
-732 NPSIVFQVTDTGI
+732 QPSIVFQVTDTGI

-751 VSRLFGAFAQADD
+751 VSRLFGAFTQADD
-764 STTRRYGGT
+764 STTRKYGGT

-781 KFCQMMGGDIT
+781 KFCQMMGGDIK
-792 VESGFD
+792 VESEFD
-798 CGSSFTIRLPVAVKS
+798 CGSSFTIRLPIAVTNPKQ
-813 EKEVA
+813 V
-818 PDREIAEIQVE
+818 PDDREIAQMQPKSCED
-829 SSPSVE
+829 
-835 LETNAAA
+835 LETSVAT
-842 TEAKQKEVRS
+842 TEAKQKAVRS

-871 ARDLITR
+871 ARDLMTR
-878 CLSKQGF
+878 CLSKEGF
-885 RVRSSASGQA
+885 RVRSSASGQG
-895 GLQLASELRP
+895 GLLLAKELLP
-905 DAITLDVMMPSMNGW
+905 DAIILDVMMPSMDGW
-920 AVLSALK
+920 AVLSTLK
-927 ADPDLADIPVIMLTF
+927 ADPDLAEIPVIMITF
-942 LDDKNQGLELGA
+942 LDDQNQGLELGA
-954 AEYLEK
+954 AEYLRK
-960 PLDYKRFAALLS
+960 PVDYKRFAALLS
-972 KYQRARD
+972 KYQGIGK

>member
-1 MGASSSNPL
+1 MGARSSNPL
-10 EAAGPTREPKP
+10 EAAGSTREP

-69 GASDLQTFAQKA
+69 GGSDLQTFAQKA

-93 FGCWTSASRKAVLPA
+93 FGCWTSASRKAVQPA
-108 FEHSSGLLF
+108 FDQGKGLLF

-149 LAQGKRKIFLL
+149 LAQGKQKIFLL

-174 KAQLAALGGELAGEV
+174 KAQLAAQGGELAGEV
-189 YLPLGSKEVDEAI
+189 YLPLGSKEVGEAI

-216 LNGDSNVAFFQNWR
+216 LNGDSNVAFFQKLR
-230 EAGLKPQDLPVMSVS
+230 EAGVKPEDLPVMSVS

-255 PENIAGHL
+255 PSNIAGHL

-298 ESAYFGVYL
+298 EAAYLGVYL
-307 WKQAVEKAGSTD
+307 WKQAVEKAGSTN

-324 AAAKNMEFAA
+324 AAAKNIEFAA
-334 PSGKVKIDAKTQHTW
+334 PSGKVKIDAQTQHIW

-358 SDGQIE
+358 VDGQIE
-364 EIWNSGAQVQPDP
+364 EIWNSGAPVQPDP
-377 FLKAYPWAAAL
+377 FLGGYPWAAAL
-388 AQRQISLGTR
+388 TPRQISLGTR
-398 ASLIGLFVILV
+398 ASLSGLFVILV

-418 GWIGAVEMKNYLLA
+418 GWMGSVEMKNYLLT
-432 IEAASAPAGVPEAA
+432 IEAASHPAAGVSEAA
-446 MGVLVQQTL
+446 MAVLVQQTL
-455 LVASRTQHWLLGAL
+455 FVASRTQHWLLAAL
-469 VLSSIAGI
+469 GLSLIAGI

-485 IIRNIGLV
+485 IIRNLGLL
-493 RKTAELMASG
+493 RETAELMASG
-503 DLTARSPVVSN
+503 DLTARSPIVSN

-534 LNGLEVRQRQL
+534 LNGLELRQRQL

-592 EEAIELGEEEFVM
+592 EEALELGEEEFVM
-605 DLASINMAGKQLLS
+605 DLASINMAGKQLLN

-640 TFEVLN
+640 TFEVWN

-697 FTDRGKITINVWK
+697 FTDQGKITINVWK

-715 LPIDNSEELPA
+715 LPIGNSEELSADP
-726 VRSRCQ
+726 SRCQ
-732 NPSIVFQVTDTGI
+732 QPSIVFQVTDTGI

-764 STTRRYGGT
+764 STTRKYGGT

-792 VESGFD
+792 VESEFD
-798 CGSSFTIRLPVAVKS
+798 GGSSFTIRLPIAVTS
-813 EKEVA
+813 PKEA
-818 PDREIAEIQVE
+818 QDDREIQEIQAE
-829 SSPSVE
+829 SSQELDTSV
-835 LETNAAA
+835 AA
-842 TEAKQKEVRS
+842 TEAKQKAVRS

-871 ARDLITR
+871 ARDLMTR

-885 RVRSSASGQA
+885 RVRSSASGQG
-895 GLQLASELRP
+895 GLLLAKELLP
-905 DAITLDVMMPSMNGW
+905 DAIILDVMMPSMDGW
-920 AVLSALK
+920 AVLSELK
-927 ADPDLADIPVIMLTF
+927 ADQDLVDIPVIMITF
-942 LDDKNQGLELGA
+942 LDDQNQGLELGA
-954 AEYLEK
+954 AEYVRK
-960 PLDYKRFAALLS
+960 PVDYKRFAALLS
-972 KYQRARD
+972 KYQGIEK

>member
-1 MGASSSNPL
+1 MGARSSNPL
-10 EAAGPTREPKP
+10 EAAGPTREP

-93 FGCWTSASRKAVLPA
+93 FGCWTSASRKAVQPA
-108 FEHSSGLLF
+108 FEHGSGLLF

-165 FPRTANLIV
+165 FPRTANRIV

-189 YLPLGSKEVDEAI
+189 YLPLGSREVGEAI

-216 LNGDSNVAFFQNWR
+216 LNGDSNVAFFQKLR
-230 EAGLKPQDLPVMSVS
+230 EVGLKPDDLPVMSVS

-255 PENIAGHL
+255 SSNIAGHL

-298 ESAYFGVYL
+298 EAAYLGVYL

-324 AAAKNMEFAA
+324 AAAKNIEFAA
-334 PSGKVKIDAKTQHTW
+334 PSGKVKIDAQTQHTW
-349 KTVRIGKVK
+349 KTVRIGKVRL
-358 SDGQIE
+358 DGQIE
-364 EIWNSGAQVQPDP
+364 EIWNSGAPVAPDP
-377 FLKAYPWAAAL
+377 FLKAYPWAAAF
-388 AQRQISLGTR
+388 APRQISLGTR
-398 ASLIGLFVILV
+398 ASLSGLFVILV

-418 GWIGAVEMKNYLLA
+418 GWMGSVDMKNYLLT
-432 IEAASAPAGVPEAA
+432 IEAASNPAAAVSEAA
-446 MGVLVQQTL
+446 MAVLVQQTL
-455 LVASRTQHWLLGAL
+455 FVASRTQHWLLAAL
-469 VLSSIAGI
+469 VLSLIAGI

-485 IIRNIGLV
+485 IIRNLGLL
-493 RKTAELMASG
+493 RQTAEQMASG

-534 LNGLEVRQRQL
+534 LKGLEVRQRQL
-545 EERSGELEVAKNAAE
+545 EERSEELEVAKNAAE

-592 EEAIELGEEEFVM
+592 EEALELGEEEFVM
-605 DLASINMAGKQLLS
+605 DLASINMAGKQLLT

-640 TFEVLN
+640 TFEVLD
-646 LIEQVVTTVQPMLGK
+646 LIEQVVTIVQPTLGK

-670 DRNIGT
+670 DPNIGT

-685 QALLNLASNAAK
+685 QALLNLVSNAAK
-697 FTDRGKITINVWK
+697 FTAQGQITINVWK

-715 LPIDNSEELPA
+715 LPIGNSEELSADP
-726 VRSRCQ
+726 SRCQ
-732 NPSIVFQVTDTGI
+732 QPSIVFQVTDTGI

-764 STTRRYGGT
+764 STTRKYGGT

-792 VESGFD
+792 VESEFD
-798 CGSSFTIRLPVAVKS
+798 CGSSFTIRLPIEVKS
-813 EKEVA
+813 PKEA
-818 PDREIAEIQVE
+818 QEDREIAEIQAE
-829 SSPSVE
+829 YSEE
-835 LETNAAA
+835 LETSLGA
-842 TEAKQKEVRS
+842 TEAKQKAVRS

-871 ARDLITR
+871 ARDLMTR

-885 RVRSSASGQA
+885 RVRSSASGQG
-895 GLQLASELRP
+895 GLLLAKELRP
-905 DAITLDVMMPSMNGW
+905 DAILLDVMMPSMDGW

-927 ADPDLADIPVIMLTF
+927 ADQDLAEIPVIMITF

-954 AEYLEK
+954 AEYLRK
-960 PLDYKRFAALLS
+960 PVDYKRFAALLS
-972 KYQRARD
+972 KYQSLGK

>member
-1 MGASSSNPL
+1 MGARSSNPL
-10 EAAGPTREPKP
+10 EAAGSTREP

-69 GASDLQTFAQKA
+69 GGSDLQTFAQKA

-93 FGCWTSASRKAVLPA
+93 FGCLTSASRKAVQPA
-108 FEHSSGLLF
+108 FDQGKGLLF

-149 LAQGKRKIFLL
+149 LAQGKQKIFLL

-174 KAQLAALGGELAGEV
+174 KAQLAAQGGELAGEV
-189 YLPLGSKEVDEAI
+189 YLPLGSKEVGEAI

-216 LNGDSNVAFFQNWR
+216 LNGDSNVAFFQKLR
-230 EAGLKPQDLPVMSVS
+230 EAGVKPEDLPVMSVS

-255 PENIAGHL
+255 PSNIAGHL

-298 ESAYFGVYL
+298 EAAYLGVYL
-307 WKQAVEKAGSTD
+307 WKQAVEKAGSTN

-324 AAAKNMEFAA
+324 AAAKNIEFAA
-334 PSGKVKIDAKTQHTW
+334 PSGKVKIDAQTQHIW

-358 SDGQIE
+358 VDGQIE
-364 EIWNSGAQVQPDP
+364 EIWNSGAPVQPDP
-377 FLKAYPWAAAL
+377 FLGGYPWAAAL
-388 AQRQISLGTR
+388 TPRQISLGTR
-398 ASLIGLFVILV
+398 ASLSGLFVILV

-418 GWIGAVEMKNYLLA
+418 GWMGSVEMKNYLLT
-432 IEAASAPAGVPEAA
+432 IEAASHPAAGVSEAA
-446 MGVLVQQTL
+446 MAVLVQQTL
-455 LVASRTQHWLLGAL
+455 FVASRTQHWLLAAL
-469 VLSSIAGI
+469 GLSLIAGI

-485 IIRNIGLV
+485 VIRNLGLL
-493 RKTAELMASG
+493 RETAELMASG
-503 DLTARSPVVSN
+503 DLTARSPIVSN

-534 LNGLEVRQRQL
+534 LNGLELRQRQL

-592 EEAIELGEEEFVM
+592 EEALELGEEEFVM
-605 DLASINMAGKQLLS
+605 DLASINMAGKQLLN

-640 TFEVLN
+640 TFEVWN

-697 FTDRGKITINVWK
+697 FTDQGKITINVWK

-715 LPIDNSEELPA
+715 LPIGNSEELSADP
-726 VRSRCQ
+726 SRCQ
-732 NPSIVFQVTDTGI
+732 QPSIVFQVTDTGI

-764 STTRRYGGT
+764 STTRKYGGT

-792 VESGFD
+792 VESEFD
-798 CGSSFTIRLPVAVKS
+798 GGSSFTIRLPIAVTS
-813 EKEVA
+813 PKEA
-818 PDREIAEIQVE
+818 QDDREIQEIQAE
-829 SSPSVE
+829 SSQELDTSV
-835 LETNAAA
+835 AA
-842 TEAKQKEVRS
+842 TEAKQKAVRS

-871 ARDLITR
+871 ARDLMTR

-885 RVRSSASGQA
+885 RVRSSASGQG
-895 GLQLASELRP
+895 GLLLAKELLP
-905 DAITLDVMMPSMNGW
+905 DAIILDVMMPSMDGW
-920 AVLSALK
+920 AVLSELK
-927 ADPDLADIPVIMLTF
+927 ADQDLVDIPVIMITF
-942 LDDKNQGLELGA
+942 LDDQNQGLELGA
-954 AEYLEK
+954 AEYVRK
-960 PLDYKRFAALLS
+960 PVDYKRFAALLS
-972 KYQRARD
+972 KYQGIEK

>member
-1 MGASSSNPL
+1 MGARSSNPL
-10 EAAGPTREPKP
+10 EAAGPTREP

-31 GTMSISEISVKDATL
+31 GTMSISEISVKDGTL

-93 FGCWTSASRKAVLPA
+93 FGCWTSASRKAVQPA
-108 FEHSSGLLF
+108 FDHGSGLLF

-189 YLPLGSKEVDEAI
+189 YLPLGSREVGEAI
-202 AHILAVKPDAILNT
+202 ADILAVKPDAILNT
-216 LNGDSNVAFFQNWR
+216 LNGCSNVAFFLHLR
-230 EAGLKPQDLPVMSVS
+230 EAGLKPEDLPVMSVS
-245 VAEEEVRAIG
+245 VAEEEVRTIG
-255 PENIAGHL
+255 PSNIAGHL

-298 ESAYFGVYL
+298 EAGYLGVYL

-324 AAAKNMEFAA
+324 AAAKNIEFAA
-334 PSGKVKIDAKTQHTW
+334 PSGKVKIDAQTQHTW
-349 KTVRIGKVK
+349 KTVRIGKVRL
-358 SDGQIE
+358 DGQIE
-364 EIWNSGAQVQPDP
+364 EIWNSGAPVPPDP
-377 FLKAYPWAAAL
+377 FLKSYPWAAAL
-388 AQRQISLGTR
+388 APRQISLGSR

-418 GWIGAVEMKNYLLA
+418 GWMGSVEIKNYLLV
-432 IEAASAPAGVPEAA
+432 IKTASAPAGVSEAA
-446 MGVLVQQTL
+446 MAVLVQQTL
-455 LVASRTQHWLLGAL
+455 AVVSRTQHWLLGAL

-485 IIRNIGLV
+485 ILRNLGLL
-493 RKTAELMASG
+493 RETAEQMASG

-534 LNGLEVRQRQL
+534 LSGLEMRQRQL
-545 EERSGELEVAKNAAE
+545 EERSAQLEVAKNAAE
-560 AANRAKSTFLAN
+560 AANRAKSSFLAN

-592 EEAIELGEEEFVM
+592 EEALELGEEEFVM
-605 DLASINMAGKQLLS
+605 DLASINIAGKQLLN

-640 TFEVLN
+640 TFEVWN
-646 LIEQVVTTVQPMLGK
+646 LIEQVVTTVQPMVGK

-676 IYSDSSKLR
+676 IYADSSKLR
-685 QALLNLASNAAK
+685 QALLNLVSNAAK
-697 FTDRGKITINVWK
+697 FTDQGKITINVWK

-715 LPIDNSEELPA
+715 LPLDNSEELSA
-726 VRSRCQ
+726 ARSRSQ
-732 NPSIVFQVTDTGI
+732 MPSIVFQVTDTGI

-764 STTRRYGGT
+764 STSRRYGGT

-792 VESGFD
+792 LESKFD
-798 CGSSFTIRLPVAVKS
+798 CGSTFTIRLPVV
-813 EKEVA
+813 
-818 PDREIAEIQVE
+818 VE
-829 SSPSVE
+829 SQTE
-835 LETNAAA
+835 ETP
-842 TEAKQKEVRS
+842 VRL

-861 TVLVIDDDPD
+861 TVLVIDDDPN
-871 ARDLITR
+871 ARDLMTR
-878 CLSKQGF
+878 CLSKQRF
-885 RVRSSASGQA
+885 RVHSSASGEG
-895 GLQLASELRP
+895 GLQLAKELLP
-905 DAITLDVMMPSMNGW
+905 DAIILDVMMPSMDGW

-927 ADPDLADIPVIMLTF
+927 ADPDLADIPVIMITF
-942 LDDKNQGLELGA
+942 LDDKNHGLKLGA
-954 AEYLEK
+954 AEYLRK
-960 PLDYKRFAALLS
+960 PLDYKHFAALLS
-972 KYQRARD
+972 KYQDLGK

>member
-1 MGASSSNPL
+1 MGPSSSNPL
-10 EAAGPTREPKP
+10 ESAGSTGEP

-46 LAVEEINAAGGVLGR
+46 LAVDEINATGGVLGR
-61 PLEAVIED
+61 PLAAVIED

-81 KQLLLEAQVAVV
+81 RQLLQEAQVAVV

-108 FEHSSGLLF
+108 LEHSSGLLF

-165 FPRTANLIV
+165 FPRTANPIV

-189 YLPLGSKEVDEAI
+189 YLPLGSREVDEAI

-216 LNGDSNVAFFQNWR
+216 LNGDSNVAFFHKLR
-230 EAGLKPQDLPVMSVS
+230 ATGLKPQDLPVMSVS

-263 VVWNYFQTVDTPEN
+263 VVWNYFQTVDTAEN

-298 ESAYFGVYL
+298 EAAYLGVYL
-307 WKQAVEKAGSTD
+307 WKQAVEKAGSTNA
-319 VVKVR
+319 VKVR

-334 PSGKVKIDAKTQHTW
+334 PSGRVKIDAQTQHIW
-349 KTVRIGKVK
+349 KTVRIGKVR

-364 EIWNSGAQVQPDP
+364 EIWNSGRPVQPDP

-388 AQRQISLGTR
+388 APRQISVGTR

-418 GWIGAVEMKNYLLA
+418 GWMGAVEMKNYLLA
-432 IEAASAPAGVPEAA
+432 IDSASAMAAKIPDEAMA
-446 MGVLVQQTL
+446 VLVDRTL
-455 LVASRTQHWLLGAL
+455 AAASRTQHWLMAAWI
-469 VLSSIAGI
+469 LSSIAGI
-477 VGFVSVSA
+477 VGLVSVSA
-485 IIRNIGLV
+485 IIRNLGLL
-493 RKTAELMASG
+493 RETAQLMASG

-534 LNGLEVRQRQL
+534 LKGLEVRQRQL
-545 EERSGELEVAKNAAE
+545 EERSRELEVAKNAAE
-560 AANRAKSTFLAN
+560 AANRAKSSFLAN

-605 DLASINMAGKQLLS
+605 DLASINMAGKQLLT

-628 KIEAGKMTLFLE
+628 KIEAGKMTLYLE
-640 TFEVLN
+640 TFEVLS
-646 LIEQVVTTVQPMLGK
+646 LVEQVVTTVQPLVGK
-661 NGNTLIVNC
+661 NGNTLSINC

-676 IYSDSSKLR
+676 IYSDSAKLR

-697 FTDRGKITINVWK
+697 FTDQGKIAINVWK

-715 LPIDNSEELPA
+715 LPIDNSEEISTT
-726 VRSRCQ
+726 RSRCQ
-732 NPSIVFQVTDTGI
+732 QPEIVFQVTDTGI
-745 GMTEDQ
+745 GMTDDQ
-751 VSRLFGAFAQADD
+751 VSRLFGAFIQADD

-781 KFCQMMGGDIT
+781 KFCQMMNGDIA
-792 VESGFD
+792 VESEFD
-798 CGSSFTIRLPVAVKS
+798 RGSTFTIRLPIAVES
-813 EKEVA
+813 QKEGKG
-818 PDREIAEIQVE
+818 DREIEEIQPE
-829 SSPSVE
+829 SSPE
-835 LETNAAA
+835 LEASPPA
-842 TEAKQKEVRS
+842 TQAKQSQARS
-852 QPLDLPDAA
+852 QPLELPDAA

-878 CLSKQGF
+878 YLSKQGF

-895 GLQLASELRP
+895 GLELASELRP
-905 DAITLDVMMPSMNGW
+905 DAITLDVMMPSMDGW

-927 ADPDLADIPVIMLTF
+927 ADPDLANIPVIMLTF
-942 LDDKNQGLELGA
+942 LDDKNHGLELGA
-954 AEYLEK
+954 AEYLRK

-972 KYQRARD
+972 KYQKPRS

>member
-1 MGASSSNPL
+1 MVARSSNPL
-10 EAAGPTREPKP
+10 AEAGRTREP

-81 KQLLLEAQVAVV
+81 KQLLLEAQVSVV
-93 FGCWTSASRKAVLPA
+93 FGCWTSASRKAVQQA
-108 FEHSSGLLF
+108 FDQGKGLLF

-126 QCPNIFY
+126 QCPNIVY

-160 GSDYI
+160 GSDYL
-165 FPRTANLIV
+165 FPRTANRIV

-189 YLPLGSKEVDEAI
+189 YLPLGSTEVGEAI
-202 AHILAVKPDAILNT
+202 AHIVAVKPDAILNT
-216 LNGDSNVAFFQNWR
+216 LNGDSNVAFFQKLR
-230 EAGLKPQDLPVMSVS
+230 EVGLKPEDLPVMSVS

-255 PENIAGHL
+255 PSNIAGHL

-298 ESAYFGVYL
+298 EAAYLGVYL

-324 AAAKNMEFAA
+324 AAAKNIEFAA
-334 PSGKVKIDAKTQHTW
+334 PSGKVKIDAQTQHIW
-349 KTVRIGKVK
+349 KTVRIGKVR

-364 EIWNSGAQVQPDP
+364 EIWNSGAPVRPDP
-377 FLKAYPWAAAL
+377 FLKTYPWAAAL
-388 AQRQISLGTR
+388 ATRGISLGTR
-398 ASLIGLFVILV
+398 ASLIALFVILV

-418 GWIGAVEMKNYLLA
+418 GWMGSVEMKNYLLT
-432 IEAASAPAGVPEAA
+432 IDAASAPVAGVPEAA
-446 MGVLVQQTL
+446 MAVLVQQTL
-455 LVASRTQHWLLGAL
+455 ALVSRTQHWLLGAL

-477 VGFVSVSA
+477 VAFVSVSA
-485 IIRNIGLV
+485 IIRNLGLL
-493 RKTAELMASG
+493 RETAEQMASG

-545 EERSGELEVAKNAAE
+545 EERSEELEVAKNAAE

-592 EEAIELGEEEFVM
+592 EEALELGEEEFVM
-605 DLASINMAGKQLLS
+605 DLASINMAGKQLLT

-640 TFEVLN
+640 TFDVLN
-646 LIEQVVTTVQPMLGK
+646 LLEQVVTTVQPQLGK

-676 IYSDSSKLR
+676 IYSDVSKLR
-685 QALLNLASNAAK
+685 QALLNLVTNAAK

-715 LPIDNSEELPA
+715 LPSGNSEELSADP
-726 VRSRCQ
+726 SRCQ
-732 NPSIVFQVTDTGI
+732 QPSIVFQVTDTGI
-745 GMTEDQ
+745 GMTDDQ
-751 VSRLFGAFAQADD
+751 VSRLFGAFTQADD
-764 STTRRYGGT
+764 STTRKYGGT

-781 KFCQMMGGDIT
+781 RFCQMMGGDIT
-792 VESGFD
+792 VESEFN
-798 CGSSFTIRLPVAVKS
+798 CGSSFTIRLPIAITS
-813 EKEVA
+813 PKEA
-818 PDREIAEIQVE
+818 QDDLEIPEIEAE
-829 SSPSVE
+829 PSQDLDTSAE
-835 LETNAAA
+835 A
-842 TEAKQKEVRS
+842 TEAKQKAVRS

-871 ARDLITR
+871 ARDLMTR

-885 RVRSSASGQA
+885 RVRSSASGQG
-895 GLQLASELRP
+895 GLLLAKELLP
-905 DAITLDVMMPSMNGW
+905 DAIILDVMMPSMDGW

-927 ADPDLADIPVIMLTF
+927 ADQDLVDIPVIMITF
-942 LDDKNQGLELGA
+942 LDDQNQGLELGA
-954 AEYLEK
+954 AEYVRK
-960 PLDYKRFAALLS
+960 PVDYKRFAALLS
-972 KYQRARD
+972 KYQGIDK